1 MRIIFFIN
9 ILLYKQKTIS
19 NRMKKFTSLILMLML
34 VFSGSISAQT
44 FITSL
49 DQLNSNHAYYL
60 KCARGYAYSAANHGQ
75 LVASAK
81 DATPNGD
88 DYKFV
93 IYKDADN
100 YYLYNLGAGFFCKK
114 NGDNVGFS
122 VNKLENVTFEK
133 GADATYPWTIFINSE
148 GNKKRFNN
156 NGKNDLLVNYDK
168 EADAGNQW
176 QIIDA
181 GETEIT
187 ELPKIVTDI
196 ATLSS
201 SKKYVLTTIRGALY
215 GNGNGK
221 EMSVSGTNPFV
232 NDNYCFTPCKDNDGK
247 YYLYN
252 VGGNSFVRKSDNT
265 AKLELGLEQAE
276 ITFGV
281 ATGNASY
288 PHTISVDGK
297 FINHSQTWVCTDYQT
312 QDNGNCWM
320 IIEVGTADETAVGNR
335 FVEAKTALLNH
346 VKSIANTCLQ
356 SNADYTGNDALQ
368 SAINSNVYESTDSYA
383 QVLVKKDALK
393 NAIIAY
399 NVDAPAKTLSDLD
412 GLPGTDYNDKTDNNA
427 YRYKWNSET
436 LSFPTPVKKLRFKV
450 LETNKKGARNGHQ
463 FFSIGEFRVL
473 DASGKEVSLSAE
485 NFVTNA
491 QESTEG
497 LLKNI
502 CDKKT
507 STFFHST
514 WSADTYEDHF
524 IQIELP
530 EEMFQLK
537 LSFDSRNGN
546 NVPTLVVLSGVTTA
560 NEQAELKAQIDAAAE
575 TQKLYETY
583 KNGNLIGN
591 GLNQT
596 TSFTT
601 FAPVYAKAN
610 EINTKGETAT
620 SAEITSARLALLNA
634 CSTFAFSLNKP
645 ANGTFIRIH
654 SSAASQAAMPY
665 LSSETS
671 TANANRAAYLVG
683 KEGEN
688 EAKTIFFYNGNKLLA
703 YETGYYLENI
713 SNFAGYKG
721 ITNGTS
727 IQFSEA
733 ENRAAG
739 CYNVKFNGNRFLYT
753 KVSDSNYFTDAGG
766 SAPNDGYNFQMEYVE
781 SLPLS
786 VGAAG
791 YATLIAPVALEI
803 PTGVEVYTAAF
814 EDGKA
819 KLTSISDVI
828 PANVGVVVKA
838 AQGTYNFKITTTE
851 NVAPSALNGVPNT
864 ANVASES
871 AAFILANGKHGVG
884 FYKLSSA
891 NRTIHGFRAFYT
903 APAEAQAVS
912 AFLLEDNVT
921 GIEEIET
928 SADKTPIYDLS
939 GRRVAKAEKG
949 VYIQNGRKIFV
960 K

>member
-1 MRIIFFIN
+1 
-9 ILLYKQKTIS
+9 
-19 NRMKKFTSLILMLML
+19 MKKFTSLILML

-44 FITSL
+44 LITAL
-49 DQLNSNHAYYL
+49 DQLSNHHAYYL
-60 KCARGYAYSAANHGQ
+60 KCARGYAYSAPNHGQ

-114 NGDNVGFS
+114 NDKYVDFS
-122 VNKLENVTFEK
+122 VDKLENVTFEK
-133 GADATYPWTIFINSE
+133 GADATYPWTIFINSG
-148 GNKKRFNN
+148 GNKNRFNHN
-156 NGKNDLLVNYDK
+156 NQNDLLVNYEKVD
-168 EADAGNQW
+168 EGNQW

-181 GETEIT
+181 GETGIT
-187 ELPKIVTDI
+187 DLPKIVTDI

-201 SKKYVLTTIRGALY
+201 SKKYVLTTKRGPLY
-215 GNGNGK
+215 GTGNGNV
-221 EMSVSGTNPFV
+221 MSVSDPNPFV
-232 NDNYCFTPCKDNDGK
+232 NDNYCFTPYKDNDGK
-247 YYLYN
+247 CYLYN

-265 AKLELGLEQAE
+265 AKLELRLKKAE
-276 ITFGV
+276 ITFGA

-288 PHTISVDGK
+288 PYTISVDGN
-297 FINHSQTWVCTDYQT
+297 FINHSHTWVATNYQT
-312 QDNGNCWM
+312 QDDGNRWM
-320 IIEVGTADETAVGNR
+320 IVEVGAADETAVSKCYD
-335 FVEAKTALLNH
+335 EALLNDIRD
-346 VKSIANTCLQ
+346 IANTCLQ
-356 SNADYTGNDALQ
+356 NNADYEGNANLQ
-368 SAINSNVYESTDSYA
+368 SSIDLNVYESTDDHVQA
-383 QVLVKKDALK
+383 LAKMDALK

-399 NVDAPAKTLSDLD
+399 NVKAPVKYLSSFE
-412 GLPGTDYNDKTDNNA
+412 GLPGTGYNDETDNNA
-427 YRYKWNSET
+427 YRYQWNSET

-450 LETNKKGARNGHQ
+450 LETNTKDGKNGHQ

-473 DASGKEVSLSAE
+473 DASGKEVSLNAE

-491 QESTEG
+491 QENTEG
-497 LLKNI
+497 ELSNI

-530 EEMFQLK
+530 EEMSQLK
-537 LSFDSRNGN
+537 LSFDSRNGR

-560 NEQAELKAQIDAAAE
+560 SEQAELKALIDEA
-575 TQKLYETY
+575 LSSSIYVSY
-583 KNGNLIGN
+583 KNANLIGS

-596 TSFTT
+596 TSFTAFT
-601 FAPVYAKAN
+601 KAGEVYAK
-610 EINTKGETAT
+610 GEAAT
-620 SAEITSARLALLNA
+620 SAEIASARFALLNA
-634 CSTFAFSLNKP
+634 RNAAVVLNKP
-645 ANGTFIRIH
+645 ANGKFIRIY

-665 LSSETS
+665 LSSEAS
-671 TANANRAAYLVG
+671 TVDANRAAYLVG

-688 EAKTIFFYNGNKLLA
+688 EAKTIFFYNDNKLLA

-733 ENRAAG
+733 ANSAAG
-739 CYNVKFNGNRFLYT
+739 CYNVKFNGNRFLHT
-753 KVSDSNYFTDAGG
+753 NVSGSNYYTDAGG
-766 SAPNDGYNFQMEYVE
+766 SAPNDGFNFQMEYVE

-803 PTGVEVYTAAF
+803 PAGVEVYTAAF

-851 NVAPSALNGVPNT
+851 NVATSALNGVPNT

-912 AFLLEDNVT
+912 AFLLENNVT

-928 SADKTPIYDLS
+928 SADKAPIYDLS

>member
-1 MRIIFFIN
+1 
-9 ILLYKQKTIS
+9 
-19 NRMKKFTSLILMLML
+19 MKKFTSLILMLML

-44 FITSL
+44 LITSL
-49 DQLNSNHAYYL
+49 DQLSNHHAYYL

-81 DATPNGD
+81 DAKPNGN

-122 VNKLENVTFEK
+122 VNKLENVTFEQ
-133 GADATYPWTIFINSE
+133 GADATYPWTIFINSG
-148 GNKKRFNN
+148 GNKKRFNHN
-156 NGKNDLLVNYDK
+156 NQGGLAVNY
-168 EADAGNQW
+168 ETVDAGNQW

-181 GETEIT
+181 GETNYEFRKT
-187 ELPKIVTDI
+187 QIVEDI

-201 SKKYVLTTIRGALY
+201 SKKYILTTIRGALY
-215 GNGNGK
+215 GNENG
-221 EMSVSGTNPFV
+221 MGVVRGDFVSDDCF
-232 NDNYCFTPCKDNDGK
+232 FTPYWDFDGK
-247 YYLYN
+247 CYLYN
-252 VGGNSFVRKSDNT
+252 ASGNSFVRKSDNT

-276 ITFGV
+276 ITFG
-281 ATGNASY
+281 ATGSANY

-297 FINHSQTWVCTDYQT
+297 FINHSSGRVNTNYQV
-312 QDNGNCWM
+312 QDDGNRWM
-320 IIEVGTADETAVGNR
+320 IVEAGTADETAVGNR

-356 SNADYTGNDALQ
+356 SNVDYTGNATLQ
-368 SAINSNVYESTDSYA
+368 SAVTSNAYESTDSYA

-393 NAIIAY
+393 NAVIAY
-399 NVDAPAKTLSDLD
+399 NVDAPAKTLSGLD
-412 GLPGTDYNDKTDNNA
+412 GLPGTAYNDETDKNA
-427 YRYKWNSET
+427 KRYKWNSET

-450 LETNKKGARNGHQ
+450 LETNTKGASNGHQ
-463 FFSIGEFRVL
+463 FFTFGEFRVL
-473 DASGKEVSLSAE
+473 DASGHEVSLSAE

-491 QESTEG
+491 QESKEG
-497 LLKNI
+497 LLENI

-514 WSADTYEDHF
+514 WSANTYEDHF

-530 EEMFQLK
+530 EEMSQLK

-583 KNGNLIGN
+583 KNGNLIGS

-601 FAPVYAKAN
+601 FAPAYAKAN

-645 ANGTFIRIH
+645 TNGTFIRIY

-671 TANANRAAYLVG
+671 TVKANRAAYLVG
-683 KEGEN
+683 KDGEN

-733 ENRAAG
+733 ANSAAG

-753 KVSDSNYFTDAGG
+753 QVSGSNYYTDAGG
-766 SAPNDGYNFQMEYVE
+766 SASNDGYNFQMEYVE

-803 PTGVEVYTAAF
+803 PAGVEVYTAAF

-828 PANVGVVVKA
+828 PAYVGVVVKA
-838 AQGTYNFKITTTE
+838 AQGTYNFNITTTE
-851 NVAPSALNGVPNT
+851 NVATSALSGMPNT

-928 SADKTPIYDLS
+928 SADKAPIYDLS

-949 VYIQNGRKIFV
+949 VYIQNGRKFFV

>member
-1 MRIIFFIN
+1 
-9 ILLYKQKTIS
+9 
-19 NRMKKFTSLILMLML
+19 MKKFTSLILMLML

-44 FITSL
+44 LITSL
-49 DQLNSNHAYYL
+49 DQLSNNHAYYL

-81 DATPNGD
+81 DAKPNGD

-122 VNKLENVTFEK
+122 VDKLENVTFEK
-133 GADATYPWTIFINSE
+133 GANATFPWTIFINSG
-148 GNKKRFNN
+148 GNKKRFNHN
-156 NGKNDLLVNYDK
+156 NQGGLAVNYETVD
-168 EADAGNQW
+168 DGNQW
-176 QIIDA
+176 QIIDV
-181 GETEIT
+181 GETNYEFRKT
-187 ELPKIVTDI
+187 QIVEDI

-201 SKKYVLTTIRGALY
+201 SKKYILTTSRGALY
-215 GNGNGK
+215 GNEKG
-221 EMSVSGTNPFV
+221 MSVVNGDFV
-232 NDNYCFTPCKDNDGK
+232 SDDCFFTPYWDFDGK
-247 YYLYN
+247 CYLYN
-252 VGGNSFVRKSDNT
+252 ASGNSFLRKSGNT

-276 ITFGV
+276 ITFDV
-281 ATGNASY
+281 STGNASY

-312 QDNGNCWM
+312 QDDGNRWM
-320 IIEVGTADETAVGNR
+320 IIEVGAADETAVGNR

-356 SNADYTGNDALQ
+356 SNVDYAGNATLQ
-368 SAINSNVYESTDSYA
+368 SAVTSNAYESTDNYA

-393 NAIIAY
+393 NAVIAY

-412 GLPGTDYNDKTDNNA
+412 GLPGTGYNDKTGNNA

-450 LETNKKGARNGHQ
+450 LETNTKKARNGHQ

-473 DASGKEVSLSAE
+473 DASGKEVSLNAE

-497 LLKNI
+497 SLENI

-530 EEMFQLK
+530 EEMSQLK

-546 NVPTLVVLSGVTTA
+546 NVPTLVVLSNVTTA
-560 NEQAELKAQIDAAAE
+560 SEQAELKAQIDAAAE

-583 KNGNLIGN
+583 KNGNLIGS

-601 FAPVYAKAN
+601 FAPAYAKAN

-634 CSTFAFSLNKP
+634 CNTFAFTLNKP
-645 ANGTFIRIH
+645 TNGTFIRIH

-671 TANANRAAYLVG
+671 TVKANRAAYLVG
-683 KEGEN
+683 KDGEN

-733 ENRAAG
+733 ANSAAG

-753 KVSDSNYFTDAGG
+753 QVSGSNYYTDAGG
-766 SAPNDGYNFQMEYVE
+766 SAPNDGFNFQMEYVE

-803 PTGVEVYTAAF
+803 PAGVEVYTAAF
-814 EDGKA
+814 EGGKA

-828 PANVGVVVKA
+828 PANIGVVVKA
-838 AQGTYNFKITTTE
+838 AKGTYNFNITTTE
-851 NVAPSALNGVPNT
+851 NVATSALSGVPNT

>member
-1 MRIIFFIN
+1 
-9 ILLYKQKTIS
+9 
-19 NRMKKFTSLILMLML
+19 MKKFTSLILMLML

-44 FITSL
+44 LITSL
-49 DQLNSNHAYYL
+49 DQLSNHHAYYL

-81 DATPNGD
+81 DAKPNGD

-122 VNKLENVTFEK
+122 VNKLENVTFEQ
-133 GADATYPWTIFINSE
+133 GADATYPWTIFINSG
-148 GNKKRFNN
+148 GNKKRFNHN
-156 NGKNDLLVNYDK
+156 NQGGLVVNY
-168 EADAGNQW
+168 ETVDAGNQW

-181 GETEIT
+181 GETGIT

-201 SKKYVLTTIRGALY
+201 SKKYVLTTSRGFLY

-221 EMSVSGTNPFV
+221 GMSVSGTNPFV

-297 FINHSQTWVCTDYQT
+297 FINHSSGRVNTNYQT
-312 QDNGNCWM
+312 QDAGNRWM
-320 IIEVGTADETAVGNR
+320 IVEVGAADETAVGNR

-356 SNADYTGNDALQ
+356 SNAGYEGNAALQ
-368 SAINSNVYESTDSYA
+368 SAVTSIVYESTDCYA
-383 QVLVKKDALK
+383 QVLAKIENLKKAVV
-393 NAIIAY
+393 AY
-399 NVDAPAKTLSDLD
+399 NVKAPVKYLSDLD
-412 GLPGTDYNDKTDNNA
+412 GLPGTGYNDETDVDQNGNKA

-450 LETNKKGARNGHQ
+450 LETNTKGASNGHQ

-473 DASGKEVSLSAE
+473 DASGNEVSLSAE

-497 LLKNI
+497 ALSNI

-514 WSADTYEDHF
+514 WSAKTYEDHF

-530 EEMFQLK
+530 EEMSELK
-537 LSFDSRNGN
+537 LSFDSRIGN
-546 NVPTLVVLSGVTTA
+546 NVPTLVVLTSVTTA

-601 FAPVYAKAN
+601 FAPAYAKAN

-671 TANANRAAYLVG
+671 TAEPNRAAYLVG
-683 KEGEN
+683 KDGEN
-688 EAKTIFFYNGNKLLA
+688 EAKTIFFYNDNKLLA

-721 ITNGTS
+721 ITTGTS

-753 KVSDSNYFTDAGG
+753 QVSGSNYFTDAGG

-803 PTGVEVYTAAF
+803 PAGVEVYTAAF

-838 AQGTYNFKITTTE
+838 AQGTYNFNITTTE
-851 NVAPSALNGVPNT
+851 NVATSALSGVPNT
-864 ANVASES
+864 ENVASES

-928 SADKTPIYDLS
+928 SADKAPIYDLS

>member
-1 MRIIFFIN
+1 
-9 ILLYKQKTIS
+9 
-19 NRMKKFTSLILMLML
+19 MKKFTSLILMLML

-44 FITSL
+44 LITSL
-49 DQLNSNHAYYL
+49 DQLSNHHAYYL
-60 KCARGYAYSAANHGQ
+60 RCARGYAYSAANHGQ
-75 LVASAK
+75 LVASDK
-81 DATPNGD
+81 NETPNGD

-114 NGDNVGFS
+114 NDKYVGFS
-122 VNKLENVTFEK
+122 IDKLENVTFEK
-133 GADATYPWTIFINSE
+133 GADATYPWTIFINSG
-148 GNKKRFNN
+148 GNKNRFNH
-156 NGKNDLLVNYDK
+156 NGQRGLLVNYEIVD
-168 EADAGNQW
+168 EGNQW

-181 GETEIT
+181 GETGIT

-201 SKKYVLTTIRGALY
+201 SKKYVLTTIRGFLY
-215 GNGNGK
+215 GKGNGK

-232 NDNYCFTPCKDNDGK
+232 NDNYCFTPYKDNDGK
-247 YYLYN
+247 CYLYN

-265 AKLELGLEQAE
+265 AKLELRLKKAE
-276 ITFGV
+276 ITFGA

-288 PHTISVDGK
+288 PYTISVDGN
-297 FINHSQTWVCTDYQT
+297 FINHSHTWVATNYQT
-312 QDNGNCWM
+312 QDDGNRWM
-320 IIEVGTADETAVGNR
+320 IVEVGAADETAVSKCYD
-335 FVEAKTALLNH
+335 EALLNDIRD
-346 VKSIANTCLQ
+346 IANTCLQ
-356 SNADYTGNDALQ
+356 NNADYEGNTNLQ
-368 SAINSNVYESTDSYA
+368 SAIDLNVYESTDDHA
-383 QVLVKKDALK
+383 QRLAKMDALK
-393 NAIIAY
+393 EAIIAY
-399 NVDAPAKTLSDLD
+399 NVKAPVKYLSGFE
-412 GLPGTDYNDKTDNNA
+412 GLPGTGYNDETDKNA
-427 YRYKWNSET
+427 KRYKWNSET

-450 LETNKKGARNGHQ
+450 LETNTKKACNGHQ

-473 DASGKEVSLSAE
+473 DASGHEVSLSAE

-497 LLKNI
+497 SLENI

-530 EEMFQLK
+530 EEMSQLK
-537 LSFDSRNGN
+537 LSFDSRDGN

-560 NEQAELKAQIDAAAE
+560 SEQAELKALIDEA
-575 TQKLYETY
+575 LSSPIYVSY
-583 KNGNLIGN
+583 KNANLIGS

-596 TSFTT
+596 TSFTA
-601 FAPVYAKAN
+601 FAKAGEVYAK
-610 EINTKGETAT
+610 GEAAT
-620 SAEITSARLALLNA
+620 SAEIASARFALLNA
-634 CSTFAFSLNKP
+634 RNAAVVLNKP
-645 ANGTFIRIH
+645 ANGKFIRIY

-671 TANANRAAYLVG
+671 TVDANRAAYLVG
-683 KEGEN
+683 KDGEN

-713 SNFAGYKG
+713 SDFAGYKD
-721 ITNGTS
+721 ITTGTS

-733 ENRAAG
+733 ANSAAG
-739 CYNVKFNGNRFLYT
+739 CYNVKFNGKRFLYT
-753 KVSDSNYFTDAGG
+753 QVSGSNYYTDAGG
-766 SAPNDGYNFQMEYVE
+766 SAPNDGFNFQMEYVE

-803 PTGVEVYTAAF
+803 PAGVEVYTATF
-814 EDGKA
+814 EGGKA

-838 AQGTYNFKITTTE
+838 AQGTYNFNITTTE
-851 NVAPSALNGVPNT
+851 NVATSALNGVPNT

-891 NRTIHGFRAFYT
+891 NRTIHGFRAYYT

-912 AFLLEDNVT
+912 AFLLENNVT

-928 SADKTPIYDLS
+928 SADKAPIYDLS

>member
-1 MRIIFFIN
+1 
-9 ILLYKQKTIS
+9 
-19 NRMKKFTSLILMLML
+19 MKKFTSLILMLML

-44 FITSL
+44 LITSL
-49 DQLNSNHAYYL
+49 DQLSNHHAYYL

-81 DATPNGD
+81 DAKPNGD

-122 VNKLENVTFEK
+122 IDKLENVTFEQ
-133 GADATYPWTIFINSE
+133 GADATYPWTIFINSG
-148 GNKKRFNN
+148 GNKKRFNHN
-156 NGKNDLLVNYDK
+156 NQGGLAVNY
-168 EADAGNQW
+168 ETVDAGNQW

-181 GETEIT
+181 GETNYEFRKT
-187 ELPKIVTDI
+187 QIVEDI

-201 SKKYVLTTIRGALY
+201 LRKYILTTIRGALY
-215 GNGNGK
+215 GNENG
-221 EMSVSGTNPFV
+221 MGVVRGDFVSDDCF
-232 NDNYCFTPCKDNDGK
+232 FTPYWDFDGK
-247 YYLYN
+247 CYLYN
-252 VGGNSFVRKSDNT
+252 ASGNSFVRKSDNT

-276 ITFGV
+276 ITFG
-281 ATGNASY
+281 ATGNANY

-312 QDNGNCWM
+312 QDDGNRWM
-320 IIEVGTADETAVGNR
+320 IIEVGAADETAVGNR
-335 FVEAKTALLNH
+335 FVEAKTALLSH

-356 SNADYTGNDALQ
+356 SNVDYTGNATLQ
-368 SAINSNVYESTDSYA
+368 SAVTSNAYESTDSYA

-393 NAIIAY
+393 NAVIAY

-412 GLPGTDYNDKTDNNA
+412 GLPGAGYNDETDNKA
-427 YRYKWNSET
+427 YRYIWNSET

-450 LETNKKGARNGHQ
+450 LETNTKKAQNGHQ

-473 DASGKEVSLSAE
+473 DASGKEVSLNAE

-497 LLKNI
+497 SLENI

-530 EEMFQLK
+530 EEMSQLK

-560 NEQAELKAQIDAAAE
+560 NEQAELKALIDEA
-575 TQKLYETY
+575 LSSPIYVSY
-583 KNGNLIGN
+583 KNANLIGS

-596 TSFTT
+596 TSFTAFT
-601 FAPVYAKAN
+601 KAGEVYAK
-610 EINTKGETAT
+610 GEAAT
-620 SAEITSARLALLNA
+620 SAEIVSARFALLNA
-634 CSTFAFSLNKP
+634 RNAAVVLNKP
-645 ANGTFIRIH
+645 ANGTFIRIY

-665 LSSETS
+665 LSSEAS
-671 TANANRAAYLVG
+671 TVDANRAAYLVG

-733 ENRAAG
+733 ANSAAG
-739 CYNVKFNGNRFLYT
+739 CYNVKFNDNRFLYT
-753 KVSDSNYFTDAGG
+753 KASGSNYYTDAGR
-766 SAPNDGYNFQMEYVE
+766 SAPNDGFNFQMEYVK

-803 PTGVEVYTAAF
+803 PAGVEVYTAAF

-838 AQGTYNFKITTTE
+838 AQGTYNFNITTTE
-851 NVAPSALNGVPNT
+851 NVVTSALSGMPNT

-871 AAFILANGKHGVG
+871 AAFILANGKHGIG

-928 SADKTPIYDLS
+928 SADKAPIYDLS

>member
-1 MRIIFFIN
+1 
-9 ILLYKQKTIS
+9 
-19 NRMKKFTSLILMLML
+19 MKKFTSLILMLML

-44 FITSL
+44 LITSL
-49 DQLNSNHAYYL
+49 DQLRNNHAYYL

-81 DATPNGD
+81 DAKPNGD

-122 VNKLENVTFEK
+122 IDKLENVTFEQ
-133 GADATYPWTIFINSE
+133 GADATYPWTIFINSG

-156 NGKNDLLVNYDK
+156 NGQNDLLVNYEKVD
-168 EADAGNQW
+168 EGNQW

-181 GETEIT
+181 GETGIT

-201 SKKYVLTTIRGALY
+201 SKKYVLTTKRGPLY
-215 GNGNGK
+215 GTGNGNV
-221 EMSVSGTNPFV
+221 MSVSDPNPFV
-232 NDNYCFTPCKDNDGK
+232 NDNYCFTPYKDNDGK
-247 YYLYN
+247 CYLYN

-265 AKLELGLEQAE
+265 AKLELRLKKAE
-276 ITFGV
+276 ITFGA

-288 PHTISVDGK
+288 PYTISVDGN
-297 FINHSQTWVCTDYQT
+297 FINHSHTWVATNYQN
-312 QDNGNCWM
+312 QDDGNCWM
-320 IIEVGTADETAVGNR
+320 IVEVGAADETAVSKCYD
-335 FVEAKTALLNH
+335 EALLNDIRD
-346 VKSIANTCLQ
+346 IANICLQ
-356 SNADYTGNDALQ
+356 NNADYEGNAALQ
-368 SAINSNVYESTDSYA
+368 SAINLNAYESTDDHA
-383 QVLVKKDALK
+383 QVLAKKDALK
-393 NAIIAY
+393 NAIIDY
-399 NVDAPAKTLSDLD
+399 NVVAPVKYLSGFE
-412 GLPGTDYNDKTDNNA
+412 GLPGTGYNDETDNDA
-427 YRYKWNSET
+427 KRYKWNSET

-450 LETNKKGARNGHQ
+450 LETNTKNARNGHQ
-463 FFSIGEFRVL
+463 FFTIGEFRVL
-473 DASGKEVSLSAE
+473 DASGNEVSLSAE

-497 LLKNI
+497 PIKDI

-530 EEMFQLK
+530 EEMSELK
-537 LSFDSRNGN
+537 LSFDSRNERN
-546 NVPTLVVLSGVTTA
+546 IPTLVVLSGVTTA
-560 NEQAELKAQIDAAAE
+560 NEQAELKALIDEA
-575 TQKLYETY
+575 LSSPIYVSY
-583 KNGNLIGN
+583 KNANLIGN

-596 TSFTT
+596 TSFTA
-601 FAPVYAKAN
+601 FAKAGEVYAK
-610 EINTKGETAT
+610 GEAAT
-620 SAEITSARLALLNA
+620 SAEIASARFALLNA
-634 CSTFAFSLNKP
+634 RNATVVLNKP

-654 SSAASQAAMPY
+654 SSAKSQAAMPY

-671 TANANRAAYLVG
+671 TAKANRAAYLVG
-683 KEGEN
+683 KDGEN

-721 ITNGTS
+721 ITTGTS

-733 ENRAAG
+733 ANSAAG

-753 KVSDSNYFTDAGG
+753 QVSGSNYYTDAGG
-766 SAPNDGYNFQMEYVE
+766 SAPNDGFNFQMEYVE

-803 PTGVEVYTAAF
+803 PAGVEVYTAAF

-828 PANVGVVVKA
+828 PANIGVVVKA
-838 AQGTYNFKITTTE
+838 AQGTYNFKITTRE
-851 NVAPSALNGVPNT
+851 NVATSALSGVPNT

-928 SADKTPIYDLS
+928 SADKAPIYDLS

>member
-1 MRIIFFIN
+1 
-9 ILLYKQKTIS
+9 
-19 NRMKKFTSLILMLML
+19 MKKFTSLILMLML

-44 FITSL
+44 LITSL
-49 DQLNSNHAYYL
+49 DQLSNHHAYYL

-81 DATPNGD
+81 DAKPNGD

-122 VNKLENVTFEK
+122 VDKLENVTFEQ
-133 GADATYPWTIFINSE
+133 GADATYPWTIFINSG
-148 GNKKRFNN
+148 GNKKRFNHN
-156 NGKNDLLVNYDK
+156 NQGGLAVNY
-168 EADAGNQW
+168 ETVDAGNQW

-181 GETEIT
+181 GETGIT

-201 SKKYVLTTIRGALY
+201 SKKYILTTIRGALY
-215 GNGNGK
+215 GNGNGN
-221 EMSVSGTNPFV
+221 EMKVSGTNPFV
-232 NDNYCFTPCKDNDGK
+232 NDNYCFTPYKDNDGK

-252 VGGNSFVRKSDNT
+252 VGGNSFLRKSDNT

-276 ITFGV
+276 ITFGA
-281 ATGNASY
+281 ATGKVDDIANY

-297 FINHSQTWVCTDYQT
+297 FINHSSGWVNTNYQT
-312 QDNGNCWM
+312 QDAGNRWM
-320 IIEVGTADETAVGNR
+320 IVEVGNADETAVGNR
-335 FVEAKTALLNH
+335 FVEAKTALLNRA
-346 VKSIANTCLQ
+346 KSIANTCMQ
-356 SNADYTGNDALQ
+356 NNADYEGNAALQ
-368 SAINSNVYESTDSYA
+368 SAVTSIVYESTDCYA
-383 QVLVKKDALK
+383 QVLAKIENLKKAVV
-393 NAIIAY
+393 AY
-399 NVDAPAKTLSDLD
+399 NVKAPVKYLSDLD
-412 GLPGTDYNDKTDNNA
+412 GLPGTGYNDETDVDKNGNKA

-450 LETNKKGARNGHQ
+450 LETNTKGASNGHQ

-473 DASGKEVSLSAE
+473 DASGNEVSLSAE

-497 LLKNI
+497 ALSNI

-514 WSADTYEDHF
+514 WSANTYEDHF

-530 EEMFQLK
+530 EEMSELK

-560 NEQAELKAQIDAAAE
+560 SEQAELKALIDEA
-575 TQKLYETY
+575 LSSPIYVSY
-583 KNGNLIGN
+583 KNANLIGS

-596 TSFTT
+596 TSFTA
-601 FAPVYAKAN
+601 FSKAGEVYAK
-610 EINTKGETAT
+610 GEAAT
-620 SAEITSARLALLNA
+620 SAEIASARFALLNA
-634 CSTFAFSLNKP
+634 RNAAVVLNKP

-671 TANANRAAYLVG
+671 TAKPNRAAYLVG
-683 KEGEN
+683 KDGEN

-721 ITNGTS
+721 ITTGTS

-733 ENRAAG
+733 ANRAAG

-753 KVSDSNYFTDAGG
+753 QVSGSNYFTDAAN
-766 SAPNDGYNFQMEYVE
+766 SASSDGYNFQMEYVE

-803 PTGVEVYTAAF
+803 PAGVEVYTVAF

-838 AQGTYNFKITTTE
+838 AQGTYNFNITTTE
-851 NVAPSALNGVPNT
+851 NVATSALSGVPNT
-864 ANVASES
+864 ENVASES

-912 AFLLEDNVT
+912 AFLLEDKVT

-928 SADKTPIYDLS
+928 SADKAPIYDLS

>member
-1 MRIIFFIN
+1 
-9 ILLYKQKTIS
+9 
-19 NRMKKFTSLILMLML
+19 MKKFTSLILMLML

-44 FITSL
+44 LITAL
-49 DQLNSNHAYYL
+49 DQLSNHHAYYL
-60 KCARGYAYSAANHGQ
+60 KCARGYAYSAPNHGQ

-114 NGDNVGFS
+114 NDKYVDFS
-122 VNKLENVTFEK
+122 VDKLENVTFEK
-133 GADATYPWTIFINSE
+133 GADATYPWTIFINSG
-148 GNKKRFNN
+148 GNKNRFNHN
-156 NGKNDLLVNYDK
+156 NQNDLLVNYEKVD
-168 EADAGNQW
+168 EGNQW

-181 GETEIT
+181 GETGIT
-187 ELPKIVTDI
+187 DLPKIVTDI

-201 SKKYVLTTIRGALY
+201 SKKYVLTTKRGPLY
-215 GNGNGK
+215 GTGNGNV
-221 EMSVSGTNPFV
+221 MSVSDPNPFV
-232 NDNYCFTPCKDNDGK
+232 NDNYCFTPYKDNDGK
-247 YYLYN
+247 CYLYN

-265 AKLELGLEQAE
+265 AKLELRLKKAE
-276 ITFGV
+276 ITFGA

-288 PHTISVDGK
+288 PYTISVDGN
-297 FINHSQTWVCTDYQT
+297 FINHSHTWVATNYQT
-312 QDNGNCWM
+312 QDDGNRWM
-320 IIEVGTADETAVGNR
+320 IVEVGAADETAVSKCYD
-335 FVEAKTALLNH
+335 EALLNDIRD
-346 VKSIANTCLQ
+346 IANTCLQ
-356 SNADYTGNDALQ
+356 NNADYEGNANLQ
-368 SAINSNVYESTDSYA
+368 SSIDLNVYESTDDHVQA
-383 QVLVKKDALK
+383 LAKMDALK

-399 NVDAPAKTLSDLD
+399 NVKAPVKYLSSFE
-412 GLPGTDYNDKTDNNA
+412 GLPGTGYNDETDNNA
-427 YRYKWNSET
+427 YRYQWNSET

-450 LETNKKGARNGHQ
+450 LETNTKDGKNGHQ

-473 DASGKEVSLSAE
+473 DASGKEVSLNAE

-491 QESTEG
+491 QENTEG
-497 LLKNI
+497 ELSNI

-530 EEMFQLK
+530 EEMSQLK
-537 LSFDSRNGN
+537 LSFDSRNGR

-560 NEQAELKAQIDAAAE
+560 SEQAELKALIDEA
-575 TQKLYETY
+575 LSSSIYVSY
-583 KNGNLIGN
+583 KNANLIGS

-596 TSFTT
+596 TSFTAFT
-601 FAPVYAKAN
+601 KAGEVYAK
-610 EINTKGETAT
+610 GEAAT
-620 SAEITSARLALLNA
+620 SAEIASARFALLNA
-634 CSTFAFSLNKP
+634 RNAAVVLNKP
-645 ANGTFIRIH
+645 ANGKFIRIY

-665 LSSETS
+665 LSSEAS
-671 TANANRAAYLVG
+671 TVDANRAAYLVG
-683 KEGEN
+683 KDGEN
-688 EAKTIFFYNGNKLLA
+688 EAKTIFFYIGNKLLA
-703 YETGYYLENI
+703 YETGYYLENND
-713 SNFAGYKG
+713 NFAGYKG
-721 ITNGTS
+721 ITAGTN
-727 IQFSEA
+727 IEFSEA

-739 CYNVKFNGNRFLYT
+739 CYNVKFNGNRFLNT
-753 KVSDSNYFTDAGG
+753 KASGSNYYTDAEN
-766 SAPNDGYNFQMEYVE
+766 SAPNDDFNFQMEYVE

-803 PTGVEVYTAAF
+803 PAGVEVYTAAF
-814 EDGKA
+814 EDGRA

-838 AQGTYNFKITTTE
+838 AQGTYNFNITTTE
-851 NVAPSALNGVPNT
+851 NVATSALSGVPNT
-864 ANVASES
+864 ENVASES

-912 AFLLEDNVT
+912 AFLLENNVT

-928 SADKTPIYDLS
+928 SADKAPIYDLS

>member
-1 MRIIFFIN
+1 
-9 ILLYKQKTIS
+9 
-19 NRMKKFTSLILMLML
+19 MKKFTSLILMLML

-44 FITSL
+44 LITSL
-49 DQLNSNHAYYL
+49 DQLSNHHAYYL

-81 DATPNGD
+81 DAKPNGD

-122 VNKLENVTFEK
+122 VNKLENVTFEQ
-133 GADATYPWTIFINSE
+133 GADATYPWTIFINSG
-148 GNKKRFNN
+148 GNKKRFNHN
-156 NGKNDLLVNYDK
+156 NQGGLVVNY
-168 EADAGNQW
+168 ETVDAGNQW

-181 GETEIT
+181 GETNYEFRKT
-187 ELPKIVTDI
+187 QIVEDI

-201 SKKYVLTTIRGALY
+201 SKKYILTTIRGALY
-215 GNGNGK
+215 GNENG
-221 EMSVSGTNPFV
+221 MGVVSGDFV
-232 NDNYCFTPCKDNDGK
+232 SDDCFFTPYWDFDGK
-247 YYLYN
+247 CYLYN
-252 VGGNSFVRKSDNT
+252 ASGNSFVRKSGNT

-312 QDNGNCWM
+312 QDDGNRWM
-320 IIEVGTADETAVGNR
+320 IIEVGAADETAVGNR
-335 FVEAKTALLNH
+335 FVEAKTALLSH

-356 SNADYTGNDALQ
+356 SNVDYAGNATLQ
-368 SAINSNVYESTDSYA
+368 SAVTSNAYESTDSYA

-393 NAIIAY
+393 NAVIAY

-412 GLPGTDYNDKTDNNA
+412 GLPGAGYNDETDNKA

-450 LETNKKGARNGHQ
+450 LETNTKKAQNGHQ

-473 DASGKEVSLSAE
+473 DASGNEVSLSAE

-497 LLKNI
+497 PLKNI

-514 WSADTYEDHF
+514 WSANTYEDHF

-530 EEMFQLK
+530 EEMSQLK
-537 LSFDSRNGN
+537 LSFDSRDGN

-560 NEQAELKAQIDAAAE
+560 NEQAELKALIDEA
-575 TQKLYETY
+575 LSSPIYVSY
-583 KNGNLIGN
+583 KNANLIGN

-596 TSFTT
+596 TSFTA
-601 FAPVYAKAN
+601 FAKAGEVYAK
-610 EINTKGETAT
+610 GEAAT
-620 SAEITSARLALLNA
+620 SAEIASARFALLNA
-634 CSTFAFSLNKP
+634 RNAAVVLNKP

-671 TANANRAAYLVG
+671 TVNANRAAYLVG
-683 KEGEN
+683 KDGEN

-713 SNFAGYKG
+713 SDFAGYKD
-721 ITNGTS
+721 ITTGTS

-733 ENRAAG
+733 ANSAAG
-739 CYNVKFNGNRFLYT
+739 CYNVKFNGKRFLYT
-753 KVSDSNYFTDAGG
+753 QVFGSNYYTDAGG

-803 PTGVEVYTAAF
+803 PAGVEVYTATF
-814 EDGKA
+814 EGGKA

-838 AQGTYNFKITTTE
+838 AQGTYNFNITTTE
-851 NVAPSALNGVPNT
+851 NVATSALNGVPNT

-891 NRTIHGFRAFYT
+891 NRTIHGFRAYYT

-912 AFLLEDNVT
+912 AFLLENNVT

-928 SADKTPIYDLS
+928 SADKAPIYDLS

>member
-60 KCARGYAYSAANHGQ
+60 RCARGYAYSAANHGQ

-114 NGDNVGFS
+114 NDKYVGFS
-122 VNKLENVTFEK
+122 VDKLENVTFEK
-133 GADATYPWTIFINSE
+133 GADATYPWTIFINSG
-148 GNKKRFNN
+148 GNKNRFNHN
-156 NGKNDLLVNYDK
+156 DQNGLLVNYEKVD
-168 EADAGNQW
+168 EGNQW

-181 GETEIT
+181 GETGIT

-201 SKKYVLTTIRGALY
+201 SKKYVLTTKRGPLY
-215 GNGNGK
+215 GNGNGNR
-221 EMSVSGTNPFV
+221 MSVSGTNPFV
-232 NDNYCFTPCKDNDGK
+232 NDNYCFTPYKDNDGK
-247 YYLYN
+247 CYLYN

-265 AKLELGLEQAE
+265 AKLELRLKKAE
-276 ITFGV
+276 ITFGA
-281 ATGNASY
+281 ATGNPSY
-288 PHTISVDGK
+288 PHTISVDGN
-297 FINHSQTWVCTDYQT
+297 FINHSHTWVATNYQN
-312 QDNGNCWM
+312 QDDGNRWM
-320 IIEVGTADETAVGNR
+320 IVEVGAADETAVSKCYD
-335 FVEAKTALLNH
+335 EALLNDIRD
-346 VKSIANTCLQ
+346 IANTCLQ
-356 SNADYTGNDALQ
+356 NNADYEGNANLQ
-368 SAINSNVYESTDSYA
+368 SAINLNVYESTDDHA
-383 QVLVKKDALK
+383 QVLAKMDALK

-399 NVDAPAKTLSDLD
+399 NVKAPVKYLSGFE
-412 GLPGTDYNDKTDNNA
+412 GLPGTGYNDETDKNA
-427 YRYKWNSET
+427 KRYKWDSET

-450 LETNKKGARNGHQ
+450 LETNTKDGNNGHQ

-473 DASGKEVSLSAE
+473 DASGKEVSLNAE

-497 LLKNI
+497 PLKNI

-514 WSADTYEDHF
+514 WSANTYEDHF

-530 EEMFQLK
+530 EEMSQLK

-560 NEQAELKAQIDAAAE
+560 SEQAELKALIDEA
-575 TQKLYETY
+575 LSSPIYVSY
-583 KNGNLIGN
+583 KNANLIGS

-596 TSFTT
+596 TSFTA
-601 FAPVYAKAN
+601 FSKAGEVYAK
-610 EINTKGETAT
+610 GEAAT
-620 SAEITSARLALLNA
+620 SAEIASARFALLNA
-634 CSTFAFSLNKP
+634 RNAAVVLNKP

-671 TANANRAAYLVG
+671 TAKPNRAAYLVG
-683 KEGEN
+683 KDGEN
-688 EAKTIFFYNGNKLLA
+688 EAKTIFFYNDNKLLA

-721 ITNGTS
+721 ITTGTS

-753 KVSDSNYFTDAGG
+753 QVSGSNYFTDAGG

-803 PTGVEVYTAAF
+803 PAGVEVYTAAF

-838 AQGTYNFKITTTE
+838 AQGTYNFNITTTE
-851 NVAPSALNGVPNT
+851 NVATSALSGVPNT
-864 ANVASES
+864 ENVASES

-928 SADKTPIYDLS
+928 SADKAPIYDLS

>member
-1 MRIIFFIN
+1 
-9 ILLYKQKTIS
+9 
-19 NRMKKFTSLILMLML
+19 MKKFTSLILMLML

-44 FITSL
+44 LITSL
-49 DQLNSNHAYYL
+49 DQLSNHHAYYL

-81 DATPNGD
+81 DAKPNGD

-122 VNKLENVTFEK
+122 VNKLENVTFEQ
-133 GADATYPWTIFINSE
+133 GADATYPWTIFINSG
-148 GNKKRFNN
+148 GNKKRFNHN
-156 NGKNDLLVNYDK
+156 NQGGLAVNY
-168 EADAGNQW
+168 ETVDAGNQW

-181 GETEIT
+181 GETNYEFRKT
-187 ELPKIVTDI
+187 QIVEDI

-201 SKKYVLTTIRGALY
+201 SKKYILTTIRGALY
-215 GNGNGK
+215 GNENG
-221 EMSVSGTNPFV
+221 MGVVRGDFVSDDCF
-232 NDNYCFTPCKDNDGK
+232 FTPYWDFDGK
-247 YYLYN
+247 CYLYN
-252 VGGNSFVRKSDNT
+252 ASGNSFVRKSDIT

-276 ITFGV
+276 ITFG
-281 ATGNASY
+281 ATGNANY

-312 QDNGNCWM
+312 QDDGNRWM
-320 IIEVGTADETAVGNR
+320 IVEVGTADETAVGNR

-356 SNADYTGNDALQ
+356 SNAGYTGNDALQ

-412 GLPGTDYNDKTDNNA
+412 GLPGTGYNDKTDNNA

-450 LETNKKGARNGHQ
+450 LETNTKGASNGHQ
-463 FFSIGEFRVL
+463 FFTFGEFRVL
-473 DASGKEVSLSAE
+473 DASGHEVSLSAE

-491 QESTEG
+491 QESKEG
-497 LLKNI
+497 TLENI

-514 WSADTYEDHF
+514 WSANTYEDHF

-530 EEMFQLK
+530 EEMSELK

-560 NEQAELKAQIDAAAE
+560 SEQAELKALIDEA
-575 TQKLYETY
+575 LSSPIYVSY
-583 KNGNLIGN
+583 KNANLIGS

-596 TSFTT
+596 TSFTA
-601 FAPVYAKAN
+601 FSKAGEVYAK
-610 EINTKGETAT
+610 GEAAT
-620 SAEITSARLALLNA
+620 SAEIASARFALLNA
-634 CSTFAFSLNKP
+634 RNAAVVLNKP

-671 TANANRAAYLVG
+671 TAKPNRAAYLVG
-683 KEGEN
+683 KDGEN

-721 ITNGTS
+721 ITTGTS

-733 ENRAAG
+733 ANRAAG

-753 KVSDSNYFTDAGG
+753 QVSGSNYFTDAAN
-766 SAPNDGYNFQMEYVE
+766 SASSDGYNFQMEYVE

-803 PTGVEVYTAAF
+803 PAGVEVYTVAF

-838 AQGTYNFKITTTE
+838 AQGTYNFNITTTE
-851 NVAPSALNGVPNT
+851 NVATSALSGVPNT
-864 ANVASES
+864 KNVASES

-928 SADKTPIYDLS
+928 SADKAPIYDLS

>member
-1 MRIIFFIN
+1 
-9 ILLYKQKTIS
+9 
-19 NRMKKFTSLILMLML
+19 MKKFTSLILMLML

-44 FITSL
+44 LITSL
-49 DQLNSNHAYYL
+49 DQLSNYHAYYL

-81 DATPNGD
+81 DAKPNGD

-114 NGDNVGFS
+114 NGINVGFS
-122 VNKLENVTFEK
+122 VDKLENVTFEK
-133 GADATYPWTIFINSE
+133 GANATYPWTIFINSG
-148 GNKKRFNN
+148 GNKNRFNHN
-156 NGKNDLLVNYDK
+156 NQGGLAVNWEEVD
-168 EADAGNQW
+168 EGNQW

-201 SKKYVLTTIRGALY
+201 SKKYVLTTIRGFLY
-215 GNGNGK
+215 GKGNGK

-232 NDNYCFTPCKDNDGK
+232 NDNYCFTPYKDNDGK
-247 YYLYN
+247 CYLYN
-252 VGGNSFVRKSDNT
+252 VGGNSFLRKSGNT

-281 ATGNASY
+281 ATGNANY

-312 QDNGNCWM
+312 QDNGNRWM

-412 GLPGTDYNDKTDNNA
+412 GLPGTGYNDKTDNNA

-450 LETNKKGARNGHQ
+450 LETNTKGARNGHQ

-497 LLKNI
+497 PLKNI

-530 EEMFQLK
+530 EEMSQLK

-583 KNGNLIGN
+583 KNGNLIGS

-601 FAPVYAKAN
+601 FAPAYAKADEVYAK
-610 EINTKGETAT
+610 GEAAT
-620 SAEITSARLALLNA
+620 SAEITSARSELLKA

-654 SSAASQAAMPY
+654 SSAKSQAAMPY
-665 LSSETS
+665 LSSEAS
-671 TANANRAAYLVG
+671 TVKTNRAAYLVG
-683 KEGEN
+683 KDGEN

-721 ITNGTS
+721 ITTGTS

-739 CYNVKFNGNRFLYT
+739 CYNVKFNGNRFLHT
-753 KVSDSNYFTDAGG
+753 NVSGSNYFTDAGG

-803 PTGVEVYTAAF
+803 PAGVEVYTAAF
-814 EDGKA
+814 EEGKA

-838 AQGTYNFKITTTE
+838 AQGTYNFNITTTTE
-851 NVAPSALNGVPNT
+851 NVATSALSGVPNT

-903 APAEAQAVS
+903 APVEAQAVS

-928 SADKTPIYDLS
+928 SADKAPIYDLS

>member
-60 KCARGYAYSAANHGQ
+60 RCARGYAYSAANHGQ

-81 DATPNGD
+81 DAKPNGD

-122 VNKLENVTFEK
+122 VDKLENVTFEK
-133 GADATYPWTIFINSE
+133 GADATYPWTIFINSG
-148 GNKKRFNN
+148 GNKNRFNH
-156 NGKNDLLVNYDK
+156 NGQRGLLVNYETVD
-168 EADAGNQW
+168 EGNQW

-181 GETEIT
+181 GETGIT

-215 GNGNGK
+215 GNGNGNG
-221 EMSVSGTNPFV
+221 MSVSGTNPFV
-232 NDNYCFTPCKDNDGK
+232 NDNYCFTPYKDNDGK
-247 YYLYN
+247 CYLYN
-252 VGGNSFVRKSDNT
+252 VGGNSFLRKSDNT

-281 ATGNASY
+281 ATGSANY

-297 FINHSQTWVCTDYQT
+297 FINHSSGWVNTNYQT
-312 QDNGNCWM
+312 QDDGNRWM
-320 IIEVGTADETAVGNR
+320 IVEVGAADETAVSKCYDE
-335 FVEAKTALLNH
+335 VLLNDIRD
-346 VKSIANTCLQ
+346 IANTCLQ
-356 SNADYTGNDALQ
+356 NNADYEGNANLQ
-368 SAINSNVYESTDSYA
+368 SAIDLNVYESTDDHA
-383 QVLVKKDALK
+383 QRLAKMDALK
-393 NAIIAY
+393 EAIIAY
-399 NVDAPAKTLSDLD
+399 NVKAPVKYLSSFE
-412 GLPGTDYNDKTDNNA
+412 GLPGTGYNDKTDNNA

-450 LETNKKGARNGHQ
+450 LETNTKGARNGHQ

-497 LLKNI
+497 PLKNI

-530 EEMFQLK
+530 EEMSQLK

-560 NEQAELKAQIDAAAE
+560 NEQAELKALIDEA
-575 TQKLYETY
+575 LSSPIYVSY
-583 KNGNLIGN
+583 KNANLIGN

-596 TSFTT
+596 TSFTA
-601 FAPVYAKAN
+601 FAKAGEVYAK
-610 EINTKGETAT
+610 GEAAT
-620 SAEITSARLALLNA
+620 SAEIASARFALLNA
-634 CSTFAFSLNKP
+634 RNAAVVLNKP
-645 ANGTFIRIH
+645 ANGTFIRIY

-671 TANANRAAYLVG
+671 TVNANRAAYLVG
-683 KEGEN
+683 KDGEN
-688 EAKTIFFYNGNKLLA
+688 EAKTIFFYNDNKLLA

-721 ITNGTS
+721 ITTGTS

-753 KVSDSNYFTDAGG
+753 QVSGSNYFTDAGG

-803 PTGVEVYTAAF
+803 PAGVEVYTAAF

-838 AQGTYNFKITTTE
+838 AQGTYNFNITTTE
-851 NVAPSALNGVPNT
+851 NVATSALSGVPNT
-864 ANVASES
+864 ENVASES

-928 SADKTPIYDLS
+928 SADKAPIYDLS

>member
-1 MRIIFFIN
+1 
-9 ILLYKQKTIS
+9 
-19 NRMKKFTSLILMLML
+19 MKKFTSLILMLML

-44 FITSL
+44 LITSL
-49 DQLNSNHAYYL
+49 DQLSNDHAYYL

-114 NGDNVGFS
+114 NDKYVGFS
-122 VNKLENVTFEK
+122 VDKLENVTFEK
-133 GADATYPWTIFINSE
+133 GANATYPWTIFINSG
-148 GNKKRFNN
+148 GNKNRFNHN
-156 NGKNDLLVNYDK
+156 NQSGLAVDWEEVD
-168 EADAGNQW
+168 EGNQW

-201 SKKYVLTTIRGALY
+201 SKKYVLTTIRGFLY

-221 EMSVSGTNPFV
+221 GMSVSGTNPFV

-247 YYLYN
+247 CYLYN

-297 FINHSQTWVCTDYQT
+297 FINHSETWVCTDYQT
-312 QDNGNCWM
+312 QDDGNRWM
-320 IIEVGTADETAVGNR
+320 IIEVGAADETAVGNR

-356 SNADYTGNDALQ
+356 SNVDYAGNATLQ
-368 SAINSNVYESTDSYA
+368 SAVTSNAYESTDSYA

-393 NAIIAY
+393 NAVIAY
-399 NVDAPAKTLSDLD
+399 NVDAPAKTLSGLD
-412 GLPGTDYNDKTDNNA
+412 GLPGAGYNDKTDNNA
-427 YRYKWNSET
+427 YRYKWNSEI
-436 LSFPTPVKKLRFKV
+436 LKFPTTVKKLRFKV
-450 LETNKKGARNGHQ
+450 LETNTKGASNGHQ
-463 FFSIGEFRVL
+463 FFTFGEFRVL
-473 DASGKEVSLSAE
+473 DASGHEVSLSAE
-485 NFVTNA
+485 NFITNA
-491 QESTEG
+491 QESKEG
-497 LLKNI
+497 SLENI

-514 WSADTYEDHF
+514 WSANTYEDHF

-530 EEMFQLK
+530 EEMSQLK

-546 NVPTLVVLSGVTTA
+546 NVPTLVVLSNVTTA
-560 NEQAELKAQIDAAAE
+560 SEQAELKAQIDAAAE

-583 KNGNLIGN
+583 KNGNLIGS

-601 FAPVYAKAN
+601 FAPAYAKADEVYAK
-610 EINTKGETAT
+610 GEAAT
-620 SAEITSARLALLNA
+620 SAEITSARSELLKA

-645 ANGTFIRIH
+645 ANGTFIRIY

-671 TANANRAAYLVG
+671 TVNANRAAYLVG
-683 KEGEN
+683 KDGEN

-721 ITNGTS
+721 ITTGTS

-733 ENRAAG
+733 ANRAAG

-753 KVSDSNYFTDAGG
+753 QVSGSNYYTDAGG
-766 SAPNDGYNFQMEYVE
+766 SAPNDGFNFQMEYVE

-803 PTGVEVYTAAF
+803 PAGVEVYTAAF

-838 AQGTYNFKITTTE
+838 AQGTYNFNITTTE
-851 NVAPSALNGVPNT
+851 NVATSALSGVPNT

-928 SADKTPIYDLS
+928 SADKAPIYDLS

>member
-1 MRIIFFIN
+1 
-9 ILLYKQKTIS
+9 
-19 NRMKKFTSLILMLML
+19 MKKFTSLILMLML

-44 FITSL
+44 LITSL
-49 DQLNSNHAYYL
+49 DQLRNYHAYYL

-75 LVASAK
+75 LKTSAK
-81 DATPNGD
+81 DVKPNGD

-114 NGDNVGFS
+114 NGNNVGFS
-122 VNKLENVTFEK
+122 VDKLENVTFEK
-133 GADATYPWTIFINSE
+133 GADATYPWTIFINSG
-148 GNKKRFNN
+148 GNKNRFNHN
-156 NGKNDLLVNYDK
+156 NQGGLAVDWEEVD
-168 EADAGNQW
+168 EGNQW

-201 SKKYVLTTIRGALY
+201 SKKYVLTTIRGILY
-215 GNGNGK
+215 GKGNGK

-232 NDNYCFTPCKDNDGK
+232 NDNYCFTPYKDNDGK
-247 YYLYN
+247 CYLYN
-252 VGGNSFVRKSDNT
+252 VGGNSFLRKSGNT

-281 ATGNASY
+281 ATGNANY

-297 FINHSQTWVCTDYQT
+297 FINHSGDWVCTDYQT
-312 QDNGNCWM
+312 QDDGNRWM

-356 SNADYTGNDALQ
+356 SNAGYTGNDALQ

-412 GLPGTDYNDKTDNNA
+412 GLPGTGYNDKTDNNA

-436 LSFPTPVKKLRFKV
+436 LSFPIPVKKLRFKV
-450 LETNKKGARNGHQ
+450 LETNTKGARNGHQ

-497 LLKNI
+497 PLKNI

-530 EEMFQLK
+530 EEMSQLK
-537 LSFDSRNGN
+537 LSFDSRIGN

-575 TQKLYETY
+575 TLYETY

-601 FAPVYAKAN
+601 FAPAYAKAN

-671 TANANRAAYLVG
+671 TAKPNRAAYLVG
-683 KEGEN
+683 KDGEN
-688 EAKTIFFYNGNKLLA
+688 EAKTIFFYNDNKLLA

-721 ITNGTS
+721 ITTGTS

-753 KVSDSNYFTDAGG
+753 QVSGSNYFTDAGR

-803 PTGVEVYTAAF
+803 PAGVEVYTAAF

-838 AQGTYNFKITTTE
+838 AQGTYNFNITTTE
-851 NVAPSALNGVPNT
+851 NVATSALSGVPNT
-864 ANVASES
+864 ENVASES

-928 SADKTPIYDLS
+928 SADKAPIYDLS

>member
-1 MRIIFFIN
+1 
-9 ILLYKQKTIS
+9 
-19 NRMKKFTSLILMLML
+19 MKKITSLILMLML

-44 FITSL
+44 LITSL
-49 DQLNSNHAYYL
+49 DQLSNHHAYYL

-81 DATPNGD
+81 DATPNDD

-122 VNKLENVTFEK
+122 IDKLENVTFEQ
-133 GADATYPWTIFINSE
+133 GADATYPWTIFINSG
-148 GNKKRFNN
+148 GNRKRFNHN
-156 NGKNDLLVNYDK
+156 NQGGLAVNY
-168 EADAGNQW
+168 EEVDAGNQW

-181 GETEIT
+181 GETNYEFRKT
-187 ELPKIVTDI
+187 QIVEDI

-201 SKKYVLTTIRGALY
+201 SKKYILTTIRGALY
-215 GNGNGK
+215 GNENG
-221 EMSVSGTNPFV
+221 MGVVSGDFV
-232 NDNYCFTPCKDNDGK
+232 SDDCFFTPYWDFDGK
-247 YYLYN
+247 CYLYN
-252 VGGNSFVRKSDNT
+252 ASGNSFVRKSGNT

-312 QDNGNCWM
+312 QDDGNRWM
-320 IIEVGTADETAVGNR
+320 IIEVGAADETAVGNR
-335 FVEAKTALLNH
+335 FVEAKTALLSH

-356 SNADYTGNDALQ
+356 SNVDYAGNATLQ
-368 SAINSNVYESTDSYA
+368 SAVTSNAYESTDSYA

-393 NAIIAY
+393 NAVIAY

-412 GLPGTDYNDKTDNNA
+412 GLPGTGYNDETDNKA

-450 LETNKKGARNGHQ
+450 LETNTKKAQNGHQ

-473 DASGKEVSLSAE
+473 DASGNEVSLSAE

-497 LLKNI
+497 PLKNI

-514 WSADTYEDHF
+514 WSANTYEDHF

-530 EEMFQLK
+530 EEMSQLK

-560 NEQAELKAQIDAAAE
+560 NEQAELKALIDEA
-575 TQKLYETY
+575 LSSPIYVSY
-583 KNGNLIGN
+583 KNANLIGN

-596 TSFTT
+596 TSFTA
-601 FAPVYAKAN
+601 FAKAGEVYAK
-610 EINTKGETAT
+610 GEAAT
-620 SAEITSARLALLNA
+620 SAEIASARFALLNA
-634 CSTFAFSLNKP
+634 RNAAVVLNKP

-671 TANANRAAYLVG
+671 TVNANRAAYLVG
-683 KEGEN
+683 KDGEN

-713 SNFAGYKG
+713 SDFAGYKG
-721 ITNGTS
+721 ITTGTS

-733 ENRAAG
+733 ANRAAG

-753 KVSDSNYFTDAGG
+753 QVSGSNYFTDAAN
-766 SAPNDGYNFQMEYVE
+766 SASSDGYNFQMEYVK

-803 PTGVEVYTAAF
+803 PAGVEVYTAAF

-838 AQGTYNFKITTTE
+838 AQGTYNFNITTTE
-851 NVAPSALNGVPNT
+851 NVATSALSGVPNT

-928 SADKTPIYDLS
+928 SADKAPIYDLS

>member
-1 MRIIFFIN
+1 
-9 ILLYKQKTIS
+9 
-19 NRMKKFTSLILMLML
+19 MKKFTSLILMLML

-44 FITSL
+44 LITSL
-49 DQLNSNHAYYL
+49 DQLSNHHAYYL

-75 LVASAK
+75 LLASAK
-81 DATPNGD
+81 DAKPNGD

-122 VNKLENVTFEK
+122 VNKLENVTFEQ
-133 GADATYPWTIFINSE
+133 GADATYPWTIFINSG
-148 GNKKRFNN
+148 GNKKRFNHN
-156 NGKNDLLVNYDK
+156 NQGGLAVNCETVD
-168 EADAGNQW
+168 EGNQW

-181 GETEIT
+181 GETGIT

-201 SKKYVLTTIRGALY
+201 SKKYVLTTIRGFLY

-221 EMSVSGTNPFV
+221 GMSVSGTNPFV

-297 FINHSQTWVCTDYQT
+297 FINHSHTWVCTDYQT
-312 QDNGNCWM
+312 QDDGNRWM
-320 IIEVGTADETAVGNR
+320 IIEVGAADETAVGNR

-356 SNADYTGNDALQ
+356 SNAGYTGNDALQ

-412 GLPGTDYNDKTDNNA
+412 GLPGTGYNDKTDNNA

-450 LETNKKGARNGHQ
+450 LETNTKGASNGHQ
-463 FFSIGEFRVL
+463 FFTFGEFRVL
-473 DASGKEVSLSAE
+473 DASGHEVSLSAE

-491 QESTEG
+491 QESKEG
-497 LLKNI
+497 SLENI

-514 WSADTYEDHF
+514 WSANTYEDHF

-530 EEMFQLK
+530 EEMSQLK
-537 LSFDSRNGN
+537 LSFDSRNDN

-560 NEQAELKAQIDAAAE
+560 SEQAELKALIDEA
-575 TQKLYETY
+575 LSSPIYVSY
-583 KNGNLIGN
+583 KNANLIGS

-596 TSFTT
+596 TSFTA
-601 FAPVYAKAN
+601 FAKAGEVYAK
-610 EINTKGETAT
+610 GEAAT
-620 SAEITSARLALLNA
+620 SAEIASARFALLNA
-634 CSTFAFSLNKP
+634 RNAAVVLNKP

-671 TANANRAAYLVG
+671 TAKPNRAAYLVG
-683 KEGEN
+683 KDGEN
-688 EAKTIFFYNGNKLLA
+688 EAKTIFFYNDNKLLA

-721 ITNGTS
+721 ITTGTS

-753 KVSDSNYFTDAGG
+753 QVSGSNYFTDAGR

-803 PTGVEVYTAAF
+803 PAGVEVYTAAF

-838 AQGTYNFKITTTE
+838 AQGTYNFNITTTE
-851 NVAPSALNGVPNT
+851 NVATSALSGVPNT

-871 AAFILANGKHGVG
+871 AAFILANGKHGIG

-921 GIEEIET
+921 GIEEVET
-928 SADKTPIYDLS
+928 SADKAPIYDLS

>member
-1 MRIIFFIN
+1 
-9 ILLYKQKTIS
+9 
-19 NRMKKFTSLILMLML
+19 MKKFTSLILMLML

-44 FITSL
+44 LITSL
-49 DQLNSNHAYYL
+49 DQLSNHHAYYL

-114 NGDNVGFS
+114 NDKYVGFS
-122 VNKLENVTFEK
+122 VDKLENVTFEK
-133 GADATYPWTIFINSE
+133 GANATYPWTIFINSG
-148 GNKKRFNN
+148 GNKNRFNHN
-156 NGKNDLLVNYDK
+156 NQSGLAVDWEEVD
-168 EADAGNQW
+168 EGNQW

-201 SKKYVLTTIRGALY
+201 SKKYVLTTIRGFLC

-221 EMSVSGTNPFV
+221 GMSVSGTNPFV

-247 YYLYN
+247 CYLYN

-312 QDNGNCWM
+312 QDDGNRWM
-320 IIEVGTADETAVGNR
+320 IVEVGTADETAVGNR

-368 SAINSNVYESTDSYA
+368 SAINSNVYENTDSYA

-393 NAIIAY
+393 NAVIAY
-399 NVDAPAKTLSDLD
+399 NVDAPAKTLSDFD
-412 GLPGTDYNDKTDNNA
+412 GLPGTGYNDKTDNNA

-450 LETNKKGARNGHQ
+450 LETNTKKARNGHQ

-497 LLKNI
+497 PLKNI

-514 WSADTYEDHF
+514 WNADTYEDHF

-530 EEMFQLK
+530 EEMSQLK

-560 NEQAELKAQIDAAAE
+560 SEQAELKALIDEA
-575 TQKLYETY
+575 LSSSIYVSY
-583 KNGNLIGN
+583 KNANLIGS

-596 TSFTT
+596 TSFTA
-601 FAPVYAKAN
+601 FAKAGEVYAK
-610 EINTKGETAT
+610 GEAAT
-620 SAEITSARLALLNA
+620 SAEIASARFALLNA
-634 CSTFAFSLNKP
+634 RNAAVVLNKP
-645 ANGTFIRIH
+645 ANGTFIRIY

-671 TANANRAAYLVG
+671 TAKANRAAYLVG
-683 KEGEN
+683 KDGEN

-703 YETGYYLENI
+703 YETGYYLENND
-713 SNFAGYKG
+713 NFAGYKG

-733 ENRAAG
+733 ANSAAG
-739 CYNVKFNGNRFLYT
+739 CYNVKFNGNRFLHT
-753 KVSDSNYFTDAGG
+753 NVSGSNYYTDAGG
-766 SAPNDGYNFQMEYVE
+766 SAPNDGFNFQMEYVE

-803 PTGVEVYTAAF
+803 PAGVEVYTAAF

-838 AQGTYNFKITTTE
+838 AQGTYNFNITTTE
-851 NVAPSALNGVPNT
+851 NVATSALNGVPNT

-928 SADKTPIYDLS
+928 SADKAPIYDLS

>member
-1 MRIIFFIN
+1 
-9 ILLYKQKTIS
+9 
-19 NRMKKFTSLILMLML
+19 MKKFTSLILMLML

-44 FITSL
+44 LITSL
-49 DQLNSNHAYYL
+49 DQLSNNHAYYL

-81 DATPNGD
+81 DAKPNGD

-122 VNKLENVTFEK
+122 VDKLENVTFEK
-133 GADATYPWTIFINSE
+133 GANATFPWTIFINSG
-148 GNKKRFNN
+148 GNKKRFNHN
-156 NGKNDLLVNYDK
+156 NKGGLAVNYETVD
-168 EADAGNQW
+168 DGNQW
-176 QIIDA
+176 QIIDV
-181 GETEIT
+181 GETNYEFRKT
-187 ELPKIVTDI
+187 QIVEDI

-201 SKKYVLTTIRGALY
+201 SKKYILTTSRGALY
-215 GNGNGK
+215 GNEKGMGVVNGDF
-221 EMSVSGTNPFV
+221 VSDDCF
-232 NDNYCFTPCKDNDGK
+232 FTPYWDFDGK
-247 YYLYN
+247 CYLYN
-252 VGGNSFVRKSDNT
+252 ASGNSFLRKSGNT

-276 ITFGV
+276 ITFDV
-281 ATGNASY
+281 STGNASY

-312 QDNGNCWM
+312 QDDGNRWM
-320 IIEVGTADETAVGNR
+320 IIEVGAADETAVGNR

-356 SNADYTGNDALQ
+356 SNVDYAGNATLQ
-368 SAINSNVYESTDSYA
+368 SAVTSNAYESTDNYA

-393 NAIIAY
+393 NAVIAY

-412 GLPGTDYNDKTDNNA
+412 GLPGTGYNDKTGNNA

-450 LETNKKGARNGHQ
+450 LETNTKKARNGHQ

-473 DASGKEVSLSAE
+473 DASGKEVSLNAE

-497 LLKNI
+497 SLENI

-530 EEMFQLK
+530 EEMSQLK

-546 NVPTLVVLSGVTTA
+546 NVPTLVVLSNVTTA

-583 KNGNLIGN
+583 KNGNLIGS

-601 FAPVYAKAN
+601 FAPAYAKAN

-634 CSTFAFSLNKP
+634 CNTFAFTLNKP
-645 ANGTFIRIH
+645 TNGTFIRIY

-671 TANANRAAYLVG
+671 TVNANRAAYLVG
-683 KEGEN
+683 KDGEN

-733 ENRAAG
+733 ANSAAG

-753 KVSDSNYFTDAGG
+753 QVSGSNYYTDAGG
-766 SAPNDGYNFQMEYVE
+766 SASNDGFNFQMEYVE

-803 PTGVEVYTAAF
+803 PADVEVYTAAF

-838 AQGTYNFKITTTE
+838 AKGTYNFNITTTE
-851 NVAPSALNGVPNT
+851 NVATSALSGVPNT

-928 SADKTPIYDLS
+928 SADKAPIYDLS

>member
-1 MRIIFFIN
+1 
-9 ILLYKQKTIS
+9 
-19 NRMKKFTSLILMLML
+19 MKKFTSLILMLML

-44 FITSL
+44 LITSL
-49 DQLNSNHAYYL
+49 DQLSNHHAYYL
-60 KCARGYAYSAANHGQ
+60 RCARGYAYSAANHGQ
-75 LVASAK
+75 LVASDK
-81 DATPNGD
+81 NETPNGD

-122 VNKLENVTFEK
+122 VDKLENVTFEK
-133 GADATYPWTIFINSE
+133 GANATFPWTIFINSG
-148 GNKKRFNN
+148 GNKKRFNHN
-156 NGKNDLLVNYDK
+156 NQGGLAVNY
-168 EADAGNQW
+168 ETVDAGNQW

-181 GETEIT
+181 GETNYEFRKT
-187 ELPKIVTDI
+187 QIVEDI

-201 SKKYVLTTIRGALY
+201 SKKYILTTIRGALY
-215 GNGNGK
+215 GNENG
-221 EMSVSGTNPFV
+221 MGVVSGDFV
-232 NDNYCFTPCKDNDGK
+232 SDDCFFTPYWDFDGK
-247 YYLYN
+247 CYLYN
-252 VGGNSFVRKSDNT
+252 ASGNSFVRKSDNT

-288 PHTISVDGK
+288 PHTISIDGK
-297 FINHSQTWVCTDYQT
+297 FINHSQTWVCTNYQT
-312 QDNGNCWM
+312 QDNGNRWM

-412 GLPGTDYNDKTDNNA
+412 GLPGTGYNDKTDNNA

-450 LETNKKGARNGHQ
+450 LETNTKGARNGHQ

-497 LLKNI
+497 PLKNI

-530 EEMFQLK
+530 EEMSQLK

-560 NEQAELKAQIDAAAE
+560 NEQAELKALIDEA
-575 TQKLYETY
+575 LSSPIYVSY
-583 KNGNLIGN
+583 KNANLIGN

-596 TSFTT
+596 TSFTA
-601 FAPVYAKAN
+601 FAKAGEVYAK
-610 EINTKGETAT
+610 GEAAT
-620 SAEITSARLALLNA
+620 SAEIASARFALLNA
-634 CSTFAFSLNKP
+634 RNAAVVLNKP
-645 ANGTFIRIH
+645 ANGTFIRIY

-671 TANANRAAYLVG
+671 TAKPNRAAYLVG
-683 KEGEN
+683 KDGEN
-688 EAKTIFFYNGNKLLA
+688 EAKTIFFYNDNKLLA

-721 ITNGTS
+721 ITTGTS

-753 KVSDSNYFTDAGG
+753 QVSGSNYFTDAGG

-803 PTGVEVYTAAF
+803 PAGVEVYTAAF

-851 NVAPSALNGVPNT
+851 NVATSALNGVPNT

-891 NRTIHGFRAFYT
+891 NRTIHGFRAYYT

-928 SADKTPIYDLS
+928 SADKAPIYDLS

>member
-1 MRIIFFIN
+1 
-9 ILLYKQKTIS
+9 
-19 NRMKKFTSLILMLML
+19 MKKFTSLILMLML

-44 FITSL
+44 LITSL
-49 DQLNSNHAYYL
+49 DQLSNHHAYYL

-75 LVASAK
+75 LEASAK
-81 DATPNGD
+81 DAKPNGD

-122 VNKLENVTFEK
+122 VNKLENVTFEQ
-133 GADATYPWTIFINSE
+133 GADATYPWTIFINSG
-148 GNKKRFNN
+148 GNKKRFNHN
-156 NGKNDLLVNYDK
+156 NQGGLAVNY
-168 EADAGNQW
+168 ETVDAGNQW

-181 GETEIT
+181 GETNYEFRKT
-187 ELPKIVTDI
+187 QIVEDI

-201 SKKYVLTTIRGALY
+201 SKKYILTTIRGALY
-215 GNGNGK
+215 GNENG
-221 EMSVSGTNPFV
+221 MGVVSGDFV
-232 NDNYCFTPCKDNDGK
+232 SDDCFFTPYWDFDGK
-247 YYLYN
+247 CYLYN
-252 VGGNSFVRKSDNT
+252 ASGNSFVRKSDNT

-288 PHTISVDGK
+288 PHTISIDGK
-297 FINHSQTWVCTDYQT
+297 FINHSQTWVCTNYQT
-312 QDNGNCWM
+312 QDNGNRWM

-412 GLPGTDYNDKTDNNA
+412 GLPGTGYNDKTDNNA

-450 LETNKKGARNGHQ
+450 LETNTKGARNGHQ

-497 LLKNI
+497 PLKNI

-530 EEMFQLK
+530 EEMSQLK

-560 NEQAELKAQIDAAAE
+560 NEQAELKALIDEA
-575 TQKLYETY
+575 LSSPIYVSY
-583 KNGNLIGN
+583 KNANLIGN

-596 TSFTT
+596 TSFTA
-601 FAPVYAKAN
+601 FAKAGEVYAK
-610 EINTKGETAT
+610 GEAAT
-620 SAEITSARLALLNA
+620 SAEIASARFALLNA
-634 CSTFAFSLNKP
+634 RNAAVVLNKP
-645 ANGTFIRIH
+645 ANGTFIRIY

-671 TANANRAAYLVG
+671 TAKPNRAAYLVG
-683 KEGEN
+683 KDGEN
-688 EAKTIFFYNGNKLLA
+688 EAKTIFFYNDNKLLA

-713 SNFAGYKG
+713 SNFAGYKD
-721 ITNGTS
+721 ITTGTS

-753 KVSDSNYFTDAGG
+753 QVSGSNYFTDAGG

-803 PTGVEVYTAAF
+803 PAGVEVYTAAF

-851 NVAPSALNGVPNT
+851 NVATSALNGVPNT

-891 NRTIHGFRAFYT
+891 NRTIHGFRAYYT

-928 SADKTPIYDLS
+928 SADKAPIYDLS

>member
-1 MRIIFFIN
+1 
-9 ILLYKQKTIS
+9 
-19 NRMKKFTSLILMLML
+19 MKKFTSLILMLML

-44 FITSL
+44 LITSL
-49 DQLNSNHAYYL
+49 DQLSNNHAYYL

-114 NGDNVGFS
+114 NDDNVGFS
-122 VNKLENVTFEK
+122 IDKLENVTFEK
-133 GADATYPWTIFINSE
+133 GANATYPWTIFINSG
-148 GNKKRFNN
+148 GNKKRFNHN
-156 NGKNDLLVNYDK
+156 NQGGLVVNWEEVD
-168 EADAGNQW
+168 DGNQW

-215 GNGNGK
+215 GNGNGN
-221 EMSVSGTNPFV
+221 EMKVSGTNPFV
-232 NDNYCFTPCKDNDGK
+232 NDNYCFTPYKDNDGK

-252 VGGNSFVRKSDNT
+252 VGGNSFLRKSGNT

-276 ITFGV
+276 ITFGA
-281 ATGNASY
+281 ATGNANY

-312 QDNGNCWM
+312 QDDGNRWM
-320 IIEVGTADETAVGNR
+320 IVEVGTADETAVGNR

-346 VKSIANTCLQ
+346 VKSIANICLQ
-356 SNADYTGNDALQ
+356 SNVDYAGNATLQ
-368 SAINSNVYESTDSYA
+368 SAVTSNAYESTDSYA
-383 QVLVKKDALK
+383 QVLVKKDTLK
-393 NAIIAY
+393 NAVITY
-399 NVDAPAKTLSDLD
+399 NVDAPAKTLSDFD
-412 GLPGTDYNDKTDNNA
+412 GLPGTAYNDETDKNA
-427 YRYKWNSET
+427 KRYKWNSET

-450 LETNKKGARNGHQ
+450 LETNTKGASNGHQ
-463 FFSIGEFRVL
+463 FFTFGEFRVL
-473 DASGKEVSLSAE
+473 DASGNEVSLSAE

-491 QESTEG
+491 QENKEG
-497 LLKNI
+497 ELSNI

-530 EEMFQLK
+530 EEMSELK

-583 KNGNLIGN
+583 KNGNLIGS

-596 TSFTT
+596 TSFTD
-601 FAPVYAKAN
+601 FAPSYAKADEVYAKD
-610 EINTKGETAT
+610 ETAT
-620 SAEITSARLALLNA
+620 SAEITSARSALLKA
-634 CSTFAFSLNKP
+634 CITFAFSLNKP

-665 LSSETS
+665 LSSEAS

-683 KEGEN
+683 KDGEN

-703 YETGYYLENI
+703 YETGCYLENI

-721 ITNGTS
+721 ITTGTS

-733 ENRAAG
+733 ENHAAG
-739 CYNVKFNGNRFLYT
+739 CYNVKFNGNRFLHT
-753 KVSDSNYFTDAGG
+753 QVSGSNYFTDAGN

-803 PTGVEVYTAAF
+803 PAGVEVYTAAF

-838 AQGTYNFKITTTE
+838 ARGTYNFNITTTE
-851 NVAPSALNGVPNT
+851 NVATSALSGLPNT
-864 ANVASES
+864 ENVASES

-928 SADKTPIYDLS
+928 SADKAPIYDLS

>member
-1 MRIIFFIN
+1 
-9 ILLYKQKTIS
+9 
-19 NRMKKFTSLILMLML
+19 MKKFTSLILMLML

-44 FITSL
+44 LITSL
-49 DQLNSNHAYYL
+49 DQLSNHHAYYL

-81 DATPNGD
+81 DAKPNGD

-122 VNKLENVTFEK
+122 VNKLENVTFEQ
-133 GADATYPWTIFINSE
+133 GADATYPWTIFINSG
-148 GNKKRFNN
+148 GNKKRFNHN
-156 NGKNDLLVNYDK
+156 NQGGLAVNY
-168 EADAGNQW
+168 ETVDAGNQW

-181 GETEIT
+181 GETNYEFRKT
-187 ELPKIVTDI
+187 QIVEDI

-201 SKKYVLTTIRGALY
+201 SKKYILTTIRGALY
-215 GNGNGK
+215 GNENG
-221 EMSVSGTNPFV
+221 MGVVRGDFVSDDCF
-232 NDNYCFTPCKDNDGK
+232 FTPYWDFDGK
-247 YYLYN
+247 CYLYN
-252 VGGNSFVRKSDNT
+252 ASGNSFVRKSDNT

-276 ITFGV
+276 ITFG
-281 ATGNASY
+281 ATGNANY

-312 QDNGNCWM
+312 QDDGNRWM
-320 IIEVGTADETAVGNR
+320 IVEVGTADETAVGNR

-356 SNADYTGNDALQ
+356 SNVDYAGNATLQ
-368 SAINSNVYESTDSYA
+368 SAVTSNAYESTDSYA

-393 NAIIAY
+393 NAVIAY
-399 NVDAPAKTLSDLD
+399 NVDAPAKTLSDFD
-412 GLPGTDYNDKTDNNA
+412 GLPGTGYNDKTDNNA

-450 LETNKKGARNGHQ
+450 LETNTKGASNGHQ
-463 FFSIGEFRVL
+463 FFTFGEFRVL
-473 DASGKEVSLSAE
+473 DASGNEVSLSAE

-491 QESTEG
+491 QENKEG
-497 LLKNI
+497 ALSNI

-514 WSADTYEDHF
+514 WSAKTYEDHF

-530 EEMFQLK
+530 EEMSQLK

-560 NEQAELKAQIDAAAE
+560 SEQAELKALIDEA
-575 TQKLYETY
+575 LSSPIYVSY
-583 KNGNLIGN
+583 KNANLIGS

-596 TSFTT
+596 TSFTA
-601 FAPVYAKAN
+601 FAKAGEVYAK
-610 EINTKGETAT
+610 GEAAT
-620 SAEITSARLALLNA
+620 SAEIASARFALLNA
-634 CSTFAFSLNKP
+634 RNAAVVLNKP

-665 LSSETS
+665 LSSEAS
-671 TANANRAAYLVG
+671 TVKPNRAAYLVG

-713 SNFAGYKG
+713 SDFAGYKG
-721 ITNGTS
+721 ITTGTS

-733 ENRAAG
+733 SNSAAG
-739 CYNVKFNGNRFLYT
+739 CYNVKFNGNRFLHT
-753 KVSDSNYFTDAGG
+753 QVSGSNYYTDAGG
-766 SAPNDGYNFQMEYVE
+766 SAPNDGFNFQMEYVE

-791 YATLIAPVALEI
+791 YATLIAPVALKI
-803 PTGVEVYTAAF
+803 PAGVEVYTATF

-838 AQGTYNFKITTTE
+838 VQGTYNFNITTTTTE
-851 NVAPSALNGVPNT
+851 NVATSALSGVPNT
-864 ANVASES
+864 ENVASES

-928 SADKTPIYDLS
+928 SADKAPIYDLS

>member
-60 KCARGYAYSAANHGQ
+60 RCARGYAYSADNHGQ
-75 LVASAK
+75 LKASDK

-114 NGDNVGFS
+114 NDKNVGFS
-122 VNKLENVTFEK
+122 VDKLENVTFEK
-133 GADATYPWTIFINSE
+133 GDNATYPWTIFINSG
-148 GNKKRFNN
+148 GNKKRFNHN
-156 NGKNDLLVNYDK
+156 NQGGIAVDWEEVD
-168 EADAGNQW
+168 EGNQW

-196 ATLSS
+196 TTLSS
-201 SKKYVLTTIRGALY
+201 SKKYVLTTIRGFLY

-221 EMSVSGTNPFV
+221 GMTVSGTNPFV

-312 QDNGNCWM
+312 QDDGNRWM
-320 IIEVGTADETAVGNR
+320 IIEVGAADETAVGNR

-356 SNADYTGNDALQ
+356 SNVDYAGNATLQ
-368 SAINSNVYESTDSYA
+368 SAVTSNAYESTDSYA

-393 NAIIAY
+393 NAVIAY

-412 GLPGTDYNDKTDNNA
+412 GLPGAGYNDKTDNNA
-427 YRYKWNSET
+427 YRYKWDSET

-450 LETNKKGARNGHQ
+450 LETNTKKACNGHQ

-473 DASGKEVSLSAE
+473 DASGHEVSLGAE

-491 QESTEG
+491 QESKEG
-497 LLKNI
+497 PLENI

-514 WSADTYEDHF
+514 WSANTYEDHF

-530 EEMFQLK
+530 EEMSQLK
-537 LSFDSRNGN
+537 LSFDSRDGN

-560 NEQAELKAQIDAAAE
+560 SEQAELKALIDEA
-575 TQKLYETY
+575 LSSPIYVSY
-583 KNGNLIGN
+583 KNANLIGS

-596 TSFTT
+596 TSFTA
-601 FAPVYAKAN
+601 FAKAGEVYAK
-610 EINTKGETAT
+610 GEAAT
-620 SAEITSARLALLNA
+620 SAEIASARFALLNA
-634 CSTFAFSLNKP
+634 RNAAVVLNKP
-645 ANGTFIRIH
+645 ANGKFFRIY

-671 TANANRAAYLVG
+671 TVDANRAAYLVG
-683 KEGEN
+683 KDGEN
-688 EAKTIFFYNGNKLLA
+688 EAKTIFFYIGNKLLA
-703 YETGYYLENI
+703 YETGYYLENND
-713 SNFAGYKG
+713 NFAGYKG
-721 ITNGTS
+721 ITAGTN
-727 IQFSEA
+727 IEFSEA

-739 CYNVKFNGNRFLYT
+739 CYNVKFNGNRFLNT
-753 KVSDSNYFTDAGG
+753 KASGSNYYTDAEN

-803 PTGVEVYTAAF
+803 PAGVEVYTAAF

-838 AQGTYNFKITTTE
+838 AQGTYKFNITTTE
-851 NVAPSALNGVPNT
+851 NVATSALNGVPNT

-903 APAEAQAVS
+903 APSEAQAVS

-928 SADKTPIYDLS
+928 SADKAPIYDLS

>member
-1 MRIIFFIN
+1 
-9 ILLYKQKTIS
+9 
-19 NRMKKFTSLILMLML
+19 MKKFTSLILMLML

-44 FITSL
+44 LITSL
-49 DQLNSNHAYYL
+49 DQLSNHHAYYL

-75 LVASAK
+75 LMASAK
-81 DATPNGD
+81 DAKPNGD

-122 VNKLENVTFEK
+122 VNKLENVTFEQ
-133 GADATYPWTIFINSE
+133 GADATYPWTIFINSG
-148 GNKKRFNN
+148 GNKKRFNHN
-156 NGKNDLLVNYDK
+156 NKGGLAVNYEKVD
-168 EADAGNQW
+168 DGNQW

-181 GETEIT
+181 GETGIT

-215 GNGNGK
+215 GNGNGNG
-221 EMSVSGTNPFV
+221 MSVSGTNPFV
-232 NDNYCFTPCKDNDGK
+232 NDNYCFTPYKDNDGK
-247 YYLYN
+247 CYLYN

-281 ATGNASY
+281 ATGSANY

-297 FINHSQTWVCTDYQT
+297 FINYSSGRVNTNYQT
-312 QDNGNCWM
+312 QDAGNRWM
-320 IIEVGTADETAVGNR
+320 IVEVGNADETAVGNR
-335 FVEAKTALLNH
+335 FVEAKTALLNRA
-346 VKSIANTCLQ
+346 KSIANTCMQ
-356 SNADYTGNDALQ
+356 NNADYEGNAALQ
-368 SAINSNVYESTDSYA
+368 SAVTSIVYESTDCYA
-383 QVLVKKDALK
+383 QVLAKIENLKKAVV
-393 NAIIAY
+393 AY
-399 NVDAPAKTLSDLD
+399 NVKAPVKYLSDLD
-412 GLPGTDYNDKTDNNA
+412 GLPGTGYNDETDVDKNGNKA

-450 LETNKKGARNGHQ
+450 LETNTKGASNGHQ
-463 FFSIGEFRVL
+463 FFTFGEFRVL
-473 DASGKEVSLSAE
+473 DASGHEVSLSAE

-491 QESTEG
+491 QESKEG
-497 LLKNI
+497 SLENI

-514 WSADTYEDHF
+514 WSANTYEDHF

-530 EEMFQLK
+530 EEMSQLK

-560 NEQAELKAQIDAAAE
+560 NEQAELKALIDEA
-575 TQKLYETY
+575 LSSPIYVSY
-583 KNGNLIGN
+583 KNANLIGN

-596 TSFTT
+596 TSFTA
-601 FAPVYAKAN
+601 FAKAGEVYAK
-610 EINTKGETAT
+610 GEAAT
-620 SAEITSARLALLNA
+620 SAEIASARFALLNA
-634 CSTFAFSLNKP
+634 RNAAVLNKP
-645 ANGTFIRIH
+645 ANGTFIRIY

-671 TANANRAAYLVG
+671 TAKPNRAAYLVG
-683 KEGEN
+683 KDGEN
-688 EAKTIFFYNGNKLLA
+688 EAKTIFFYNDNKLLA

-721 ITNGTS
+721 ITTGTS

-753 KVSDSNYFTDAGG
+753 QVSGSNYFTDAGG
-766 SAPNDGYNFQMEYVE
+766 SAHIDGYNFQMEYVE

-803 PTGVEVYTAAF
+803 PAGVEVYTAAF

-851 NVAPSALNGVPNT
+851 NVATSALNGVPNT

-891 NRTIHGFRAFYT
+891 NRTIHGFRAYYT

-928 SADKTPIYDLS
+928 SADKAPIYDLS

>member
-1 MRIIFFIN
+1 M
-9 ILLYKQKTIS
+9 
-19 NRMKKFTSLILMLML
+19 
-34 VFSGSISAQT
+34 
-44 FITSL
+44 
-49 DQLNSNHAYYL
+49 
-60 KCARGYAYSAANHGQ
+60 
-75 LVASAK
+75 
-81 DATPNGD
+81 
-88 DYKFV
+88 
-93 IYKDADN
+93 N
-100 YYLYNLGAGFFCKK
+100 YET
-114 NGDNVGFS
+114 V
-122 VNKLENVTFEK
+122 
-133 GADATYPWTIFINSE
+133 
-148 GNKKRFNN
+148 
-156 NGKNDLLVNYDK
+156 
-168 EADAGNQW
+168 DAGNQW

-181 GETEIT
+181 GETGIT

-201 SKKYVLTTIRGALY
+201 SKKYVLTTIRGFLY

-221 EMSVSGTNPFV
+221 GMSVSGTNPFV

-297 FINHSQTWVCTDYQT
+297 FINHSSGWVNTNYQT
-312 QDNGNCWM
+312 QDAGNRWM
-320 IIEVGTADETAVGNR
+320 IVEVGAADETAVGNR

-356 SNADYTGNDALQ
+356 SNAGYTGNDALQ

-412 GLPGTDYNDKTDNNA
+412 GLPGTGYNDKTDNNA

-450 LETNKKGARNGHQ
+450 LETNTKGASNGHQ
-463 FFSIGEFRVL
+463 FFTFGEFRVL
-473 DASGKEVSLSAE
+473 DASGHEVSLSAE

-491 QESTEG
+491 QESKEG
-497 LLKNI
+497 SLENI

-514 WSADTYEDHF
+514 WSANTYEDHF

-530 EEMFQLK
+530 EEMSQLK

-546 NVPTLVVLSGVTTA
+546 NVPTLVVLSNVTTA

-583 KNGNLIGN
+583 KNGNLIGD

-601 FAPVYAKAN
+601 FAPAYAKAN

-671 TANANRAAYLVG
+671 TAKPNRAAYLVG
-683 KEGEN
+683 KDGEN

-721 ITNGTS
+721 ITTGTS

-733 ENRAAG
+733 ANRAAG

-753 KVSDSNYFTDAGG
+753 QVSGSNYFTDAAN
-766 SAPNDGYNFQMEYVE
+766 SASSDGYNFQMEYVE

-803 PTGVEVYTAAF
+803 PAGVEVYTVAF

-838 AQGTYNFKITTTE
+838 AQGTYNFNITTTE
-851 NVAPSALNGVPNT
+851 NVATSALSGVPNT
-864 ANVASES
+864 KNVASES

-928 SADKTPIYDLS
+928 SADKAPIYDLS

>member
-1 MRIIFFIN
+1 
-9 ILLYKQKTIS
+9 
-19 NRMKKFTSLILMLML
+19 MKKFTSLILMLML

-44 FITSL
+44 LITSL
-49 DQLNSNHAYYL
+49 DQLSNHHAYYL
-60 KCARGYAYSAANHGQ
+60 KCARGYAYSAPNHGQ

-114 NGDNVGFS
+114 NDKYVGFS
-122 VNKLENVTFEK
+122 VDKLENVTFEK
-133 GADATYPWTIFINSE
+133 GASEIYPWTIFINSG
-148 GNKKRFNN
+148 GNKNRFNHN
-156 NGKNDLLVNYDK
+156 NQNDLLVNYEKVD
-168 EADAGNQW
+168 EGNQW

-181 GETEIT
+181 GETGIT

-215 GNGNGK
+215 GNGNGNG
-221 EMSVSGTNPFV
+221 MSVSGTNPFV
-232 NDNYCFTPCKDNDGK
+232 NDNYCFTPYKDNDGK
-247 YYLYN
+247 CYLYN

-281 ATGNASY
+281 ATGSANY

-297 FINHSQTWVCTDYQT
+297 FINHSSGWVNTNYQT
-312 QDNGNCWM
+312 QDDGNRWM
-320 IIEVGTADETAVGNR
+320 IVEVGAADETAVSKCYDE
-335 FVEAKTALLNH
+335 VLLNDIRD
-346 VKSIANTCLQ
+346 IANTCLQ
-356 SNADYTGNDALQ
+356 NNADYEGNANLQ
-368 SAINSNVYESTDSYA
+368 SAIDLNVYESTDDHA
-383 QVLVKKDALK
+383 QRLAKMDALK

-399 NVDAPAKTLSDLD
+399 NVKAPVKYLSGFE
-412 GLPGTDYNDKTDNNA
+412 GLPGTGYNDETDNNA

-450 LETNKKGARNGHQ
+450 METNTKGARNGHQ
-463 FFSIGEFRVL
+463 IFSIGEFRVL
-473 DASGKEVSLSAE
+473 DASGHEVSLSAE

-491 QESTEG
+491 QESKEG
-497 LLKNI
+497 PLENI

-530 EEMFQLK
+530 EEMSQLK

-546 NVPTLVVLSGVTTA
+546 NVPTLVVLSNVTTA
-560 NEQAELKAQIDAAAE
+560 SEQAELKALIDEA
-575 TQKLYETY
+575 LSSPIYVSY
-583 KNGNLIGN
+583 KNANLIGS

-596 TSFTT
+596 TSFTA
-601 FAPVYAKAN
+601 FSKAGEVYAK
-610 EINTKGETAT
+610 GEAAT
-620 SAEITSARLALLNA
+620 SAEIASARFALLNA
-634 CSTFAFSLNKP
+634 RNAAVVLNKP

-671 TANANRAAYLVG
+671 TAKPNRAAYLVG
-683 KEGEN
+683 KDGEN

-721 ITNGTS
+721 ITAGTN
-727 IQFSEA
+727 IEFSEA
-733 ENRAAG
+733 KNGAAG

-753 KVSDSNYFTDAGG
+753 QVSGSNYFTDAAN
-766 SAPNDGYNFQMEYVE
+766 SAPSDGYNFQMEYVE
-781 SLPLS
+781 SLPVS
-786 VGAAG
+786 VGATG

-803 PTGVEVYTAAF
+803 PAGVEVYTAAF
-814 EDGKA
+814 EGGKA

-838 AQGTYNFKITTTE
+838 AKGTYNFNITTTE
-851 NVAPSALNGVPNT
+851 NVATSALSGVPNT

-928 SADKTPIYDLS
+928 SADKAPIYDLS

>member
-1 MRIIFFIN
+1 
-9 ILLYKQKTIS
+9 
-19 NRMKKFTSLILMLML
+19 MKKFTSLILMLML

-49 DQLNSNHAYYL
+49 DQLNNNHAYYL
-60 KCARGYAYSAANHGQ
+60 RCARGYAYSAANHGQ
-75 LVASAK
+75 LVASDK
-81 DATPNGD
+81 DAKPNGD

-114 NGDNVGFS
+114 NDKYVGFS
-122 VNKLENVTFEK
+122 VDKLENVTFEK
-133 GADATYPWTIFINSE
+133 GTNATFPWTIFINSG
-148 GNKKRFNN
+148 GNKKRFNH
-156 NGKNDLLVNYDK
+156 NDKGDILVNWEDVD
-168 EADAGNQW
+168 EGNQW

-181 GETEIT
+181 GETNYEFRKT
-187 ELPKIVTDI
+187 QIVEDI

-201 SKKYVLTTIRGALY
+201 SKKYILTTIRGALY
-215 GNGNGK
+215 GNENG
-221 EMSVSGTNPFV
+221 MGVVSGDFV
-232 NDNYCFTPCKDNDGK
+232 SDDCFFTPYWDSDGK
-247 YYLYN
+247 CYLYN
-252 VGGNSFVRKSDNT
+252 ASGNSFVRKSDNT

-276 ITFGV
+276 ITFGA
-281 ATGNASY
+281 ATGNANY

-297 FINHSQTWVCTDYQT
+297 FINHSSGYLYTNYQT
-312 QDNGNCWM
+312 QDDGNCWM
-320 IIEVGTADETAVGNR
+320 IIEVGAADETAVGNR

-356 SNADYTGNDALQ
+356 SNVDYAGNAALQ
-368 SAINSNVYESTDSYA
+368 SAVTSNAYENTDNYA

-393 NAIIAY
+393 NAVIAY

-412 GLPGTDYNDKTDNNA
+412 GLPGTGYNDKTDNNA
-427 YRYKWNSET
+427 YRYQWKSET

-450 LETNKKGARNGHQ
+450 LETNTKAGNNGHQ

-473 DASGKEVSLSAE
+473 DASGHEVSLSAE

-491 QESTEG
+491 QESREG
-497 LLKNI
+497 SLENI

-514 WSADTYEDHF
+514 WSANTYEDHF

-530 EEMFQLK
+530 EEMSQLK
-537 LSFDSRNGN
+537 LSFDSRNRN
-546 NVPTLVVLSGVTTA
+546 NIPTLVVLSGVTTA
-560 NEQAELKAQIDAAAE
+560 SEQAELKAQIDAAAE

-583 KNGNLIGN
+583 KKGNLIGN

-596 TSFTT
+596 TSFTA
-601 FAPVYAKAN
+601 FATAYDKAGEVYAK
-610 EINTKGETAT
+610 GEAAT
-620 SAEITSARLALLNA
+620 SAEITSTRSELLKA
-634 CSTFAFSLNKP
+634 CSTFALSLNKP

-665 LSSETS
+665 LSSEAS

-683 KEGEN
+683 KDGEN

-703 YETGYYLENI
+703 YETGCYLENI

-721 ITNGTS
+721 ITTGTS

-733 ENRAAG
+733 ENHAAG
-739 CYNVKFNGNRFLYT
+739 CYNVKFNGNRFLHT
-753 KVSDSNYFTDAGG
+753 QVSGSNYYTDAGN
-766 SAPNDGYNFQMEYVE
+766 SAPNDGFNFQMEYVE

-791 YATLIAPVALEI
+791 YATLIVPVALKI
-803 PTGVEVYTAAF
+803 PADVEVYTAAF

-838 AQGTYNFKITTTE
+838 AQGTYNFNITTTE
-851 NVAPSALNGVPNT
+851 NVATSALSGVPNT
-864 ANVASES
+864 ANVPSES

-928 SADKTPIYDLS
+928 SADKAPIYDLS

>member
-1 MRIIFFIN
+1 
-9 ILLYKQKTIS
+9 
-19 NRMKKFTSLILMLML
+19 MKKFTSLILMLML

-44 FITSL
+44 LITAL
-49 DQLNSNHAYYL
+49 DQLSNHHAYYL
-60 KCARGYAYSAANHGQ
+60 KCARGYAYSAPNHGQ

-114 NGDNVGFS
+114 NGINVGFS
-122 VNKLENVTFEK
+122 VDKLENVTFEK
-133 GADATYPWTIFINSE
+133 GANATYPWTIFINSG
-148 GNKKRFNN
+148 GNKNRFNHN
-156 NGKNDLLVNYDK
+156 NQGGLAVNWEEVD
-168 EADAGNQW
+168 EGNQW

-201 SKKYVLTTIRGALY
+201 SKKYVLTTIRGFLY

-221 EMSVSGTNPFV
+221 GMSVSGTNPFV

-288 PHTISVDGK
+288 PHTISIDGK

-312 QDNGNCWM
+312 QDNGNRWM

-412 GLPGTDYNDKTDNNA
+412 GLPGTGYNDKTDNNA
-427 YRYKWNSET
+427 YLYKWNSET

-450 LETNKKGARNGHQ
+450 LETNTKGARNGHQ

-497 LLKNI
+497 PLKNI

-530 EEMFQLK
+530 EEMSQLK

-601 FAPVYAKAN
+601 FAPAYAKAN

-634 CSTFAFSLNKP
+634 CNTFAFTLNKP
-645 ANGTFIRIH
+645 TNGTFIRIH
-654 SSAASQAAMPY
+654 SSAASQVAMPY

-671 TANANRAAYLVG
+671 TVNANRAAYLVG
-683 KEGEN
+683 KDGEN
-688 EAKTIFFYNGNKLLA
+688 EAKTIFFYNDNKLLA

-721 ITNGTS
+721 ITTGTS

-753 KVSDSNYFTDAGG
+753 QVSGSNYFTDAGG

-803 PTGVEVYTAAF
+803 PAGVEVYTAAF

-851 NVAPSALNGVPNT
+851 NVATSALNGVPNT

-891 NRTIHGFRAFYT
+891 NRTIHGFRAYYT

-928 SADKTPIYDLS
+928 SADKAPIYDLS

>member
-1 MRIIFFIN
+1 
-9 ILLYKQKTIS
+9 
-19 NRMKKFTSLILMLML
+19 MKKFTSLILMLML

-44 FITSL
+44 LITSL
-49 DQLNSNHAYYL
+49 DQLSNHHAYYL

-81 DATPNGD
+81 DAKPNGD

-122 VNKLENVTFEK
+122 VNKLENVTFEQ
-133 GADATYPWTIFINSE
+133 GADATYPWTIFINSG
-148 GNKKRFNN
+148 GNKKRFNHN
-156 NGKNDLLVNYDK
+156 NQGGLAVNY
-168 EADAGNQW
+168 ETVDAGNQW

-181 GETEIT
+181 GETGIT

-201 SKKYVLTTIRGALY
+201 SKKYILTTIRGALY
-215 GNGNGK
+215 GNGNGN
-221 EMSVSGTNPFV
+221 EMKVSGTNPFV

-312 QDNGNCWM
+312 QDDGNRWM
-320 IIEVGTADETAVGNR
+320 IIEVGAADETAVGNR

-346 VKSIANTCLQ
+346 VKSIANTCMQ
-356 SNADYTGNDALQ
+356 SNADYEGNAALQ
-368 SAINSNVYESTDSYA
+368 SAVTSIVYESTDCYA
-383 QVLVKKDALK
+383 QVLAKIENLKKAVV
-393 NAIIAY
+393 AY
-399 NVDAPAKTLSDLD
+399 NVKAPVKYLSDLD
-412 GLPGTDYNDKTDNNA
+412 GLPGTGYNDETDVDKNGNKA

-450 LETNKKGARNGHQ
+450 LETNTKGARNGHQ
-463 FFSIGEFRVL
+463 FFSICEFRVL

-491 QESTEG
+491 QESKEG
-497 LLKNI
+497 SLENI

-514 WSADTYEDHF
+514 WSANTYEDHF

-530 EEMFQLK
+530 EEMSQLK

-546 NVPTLVVLSGVTTA
+546 NVPTLVVLSNVTTA

-583 KNGNLIGN
+583 KNGNLIGD

-601 FAPVYAKAN
+601 FAPAYAKAN

-671 TANANRAAYLVG
+671 TAKPNRAAYLVG
-683 KEGEN
+683 KDGEN

-721 ITNGTS
+721 ITTGTS

-733 ENRAAG
+733 ANRAAG

-753 KVSDSNYFTDAGG
+753 QVSGSNYFTDAANLA
-766 SAPNDGYNFQMEYVE
+766 SSDGYNFQMEYVE

-803 PTGVEVYTAAF
+803 PAGVEVYTVAF

-838 AQGTYNFKITTTE
+838 AQGTYNFNITTTE
-851 NVAPSALNGVPNT
+851 NVATSALSGVPNT
-864 ANVASES
+864 KNVASES

-928 SADKTPIYDLS
+928 SADKAPIYDLS

>member
-1 MRIIFFIN
+1 
-9 ILLYKQKTIS
+9 
-19 NRMKKFTSLILMLML
+19 MKKFTSLILMLML

-44 FITSL
+44 LITSL
-49 DQLNSNHAYYL
+49 DQLRNYHAYYL

-75 LVASAK
+75 LVASDK
-81 DATPNGD
+81 NETPNGD

-114 NGDNVGFS
+114 NDKYVGFS
-122 VNKLENVTFEK
+122 IDKLENVTFEK
-133 GADATYPWTIFINSE
+133 GADATYPWTIFINSG
-148 GNKKRFNN
+148 GNKNRFNH
-156 NGKNDLLVNYDK
+156 NGQRGLLVNYETVD
-168 EADAGNQW
+168 EGNQW

-181 GETEIT
+181 GETGIT

-215 GNGNGK
+215 GNGNGNG
-221 EMSVSGTNPFV
+221 MSVSGTNPFV
-232 NDNYCFTPCKDNDGK
+232 NDNYCFTPYKDNDGK
-247 YYLYN
+247 CYLYN

-281 ATGNASY
+281 ATGSANY

-297 FINHSQTWVCTDYQT
+297 FINHSSGWVNTNYQT
-312 QDNGNCWM
+312 PDDGNRWM
-320 IIEVGTADETAVGNR
+320 IVEVGAADETAVSKCYDE
-335 FVEAKTALLNH
+335 VLLNDIRD
-346 VKSIANTCLQ
+346 IANTCLQ
-356 SNADYTGNDALQ
+356 NNADYEGNANLQ
-368 SAINSNVYESTDSYA
+368 SAIDLNVYESTDDHA
-383 QVLVKKDALK
+383 QRLAKMDALK
-393 NAIIAY
+393 EAIIAY
-399 NVDAPAKTLSDLD
+399 NVKAPVKYLSSFE
-412 GLPGTDYNDKTDNNA
+412 GLPGTGYNDETDNNA
-427 YRYKWNSET
+427 HRYQWNSET

-450 LETNKKGARNGHQ
+450 LETNTKGASNGHQ
-463 FFSIGEFRVL
+463 FFTFGEFRVL
-473 DASGKEVSLSAE
+473 DASGHEVSLSAE

-497 LLKNI
+497 SLENI

-514 WSADTYEDHF
+514 WSADTYEDHY

-530 EEMFQLK
+530 EEMSQLK
-537 LSFDSRNGN
+537 LSFDSRNGK

-560 NEQAELKAQIDAAAE
+560 SEQAELKALIDEA
-575 TQKLYETY
+575 LSSPIYVSY
-583 KNGNLIGN
+583 KNANLIGS

-596 TSFTT
+596 TSFTA
-601 FAPVYAKAN
+601 FSKAGEVYAK
-610 EINTKGETAT
+610 GEAAT
-620 SAEITSARLALLNA
+620 SAEIASARFALLNA
-634 CSTFAFSLNKP
+634 RNAAVVLNKP

-671 TANANRAAYLVG
+671 TAKPNRAAYLVG
-683 KEGEN
+683 KDGEN
-688 EAKTIFFYNGNKLLA
+688 EAKTIFFYNDNKLLA

-721 ITNGTS
+721 ITTGTS

-733 ENRAAG
+733 ANRAAG

-753 KVSDSNYFTDAGG
+753 QVSGSNYFTDAAN
-766 SAPNDGYNFQMEYVE
+766 SASSDGYNFQMEYVE

-803 PTGVEVYTAAF
+803 PAGVEVYTVAF

-838 AQGTYNFKITTTE
+838 AQGTYNFNITTTE
-851 NVAPSALNGVPNT
+851 NVATSALSGVPNT
-864 ANVASES
+864 KNVASES

-928 SADKTPIYDLS
+928 SADKAPIYDLS

>member
-1 MRIIFFIN
+1 
-9 ILLYKQKTIS
+9 
-19 NRMKKFTSLILMLML
+19 MKKITSLILMLML

-44 FITSL
+44 LITSL
-49 DQLNSNHAYYL
+49 DQLSNHHAYYL

-81 DATPNGD
+81 DATPNDD

-122 VNKLENVTFEK
+122 IDKLENVTFEQ
-133 GADATYPWTIFINSE
+133 GADATYPWTIFINSG
-148 GNKKRFNN
+148 GNRKRFNHN
-156 NGKNDLLVNYDK
+156 NQGGLAVNY
-168 EADAGNQW
+168 EEVDAGNQW

-181 GETEIT
+181 GETNYEFRKT
-187 ELPKIVTDI
+187 QIVEDI

-201 SKKYVLTTIRGALY
+201 SKKYILTTIRGALY
-215 GNGNGK
+215 GNENG
-221 EMSVSGTNPFV
+221 MGVVSGDFV
-232 NDNYCFTPCKDNDGK
+232 SDDCFFTPYWDFDGK
-247 YYLYN
+247 CYLYN
-252 VGGNSFVRKSDNT
+252 ASGNSFVRKSGNT

-312 QDNGNCWM
+312 QDDGNRWM
-320 IIEVGTADETAVGNR
+320 IIEVGAADETAVGNR
-335 FVEAKTALLNH
+335 FVEAKTALLSH

-356 SNADYTGNDALQ
+356 SNVDYAGNATLQ
-368 SAINSNVYESTDSYA
+368 SAVTSNAYESTDSYA

-393 NAIIAY
+393 NAVIAY

-412 GLPGTDYNDKTDNNA
+412 GLPGTGYNDETDNKA

-450 LETNKKGARNGHQ
+450 LETNTKKAQNGHQ

-473 DASGKEVSLSAE
+473 DASGNEVSLSAE

-497 LLKNI
+497 PLKNI

-514 WSADTYEDHF
+514 WSANTYEDHF

-530 EEMFQLK
+530 EEMSQLK

-560 NEQAELKAQIDAAAE
+560 NEQAELKALIDEA
-575 TQKLYETY
+575 LSSPIYVSY
-583 KNGNLIGN
+583 KNANLIGN

-596 TSFTT
+596 TSFTA
-601 FAPVYAKAN
+601 FAKAGEVYAK
-610 EINTKGETAT
+610 GEAAT
-620 SAEITSARLALLNA
+620 SAEIASARFALLNA
-634 CSTFAFSLNKP
+634 RNAAVVLNKP

-671 TANANRAAYLVG
+671 TVNANRAAYLVG
-683 KEGEN
+683 KDGEN

-713 SNFAGYKG
+713 SDFAGYKD
-721 ITNGTS
+721 ITTGTS

-733 ENRAAG
+733 ANSAAG
-739 CYNVKFNGNRFLYT
+739 CYNVKFNGKRFLYT
-753 KVSDSNYFTDAGG
+753 QVSGSNYYTDAGG
-766 SAPNDGYNFQMEYVE
+766 SAPNDGFNFQMEYVE

-803 PTGVEVYTAAF
+803 PAGVEVYTATF
-814 EDGKA
+814 EGGKA

-838 AQGTYNFKITTTE
+838 AQGTYNFNITTTE
-851 NVAPSALNGVPNT
+851 NVATSALNGVPNT

-928 SADKTPIYDLS
+928 SADKAPIYDLS

>member
-1 MRIIFFIN
+1 
-9 ILLYKQKTIS
+9 
-19 NRMKKFTSLILMLML
+19 MKKFTSLILMLML

-44 FITSL
+44 LITSL
-49 DQLNSNHAYYL
+49 DKLSNHHAYYL
-60 KCARGYAYSAANHGQ
+60 RCARGYAYSAANHGQ
-75 LVASAK
+75 LVASDK
-81 DATPNGD
+81 NETPNGD

-122 VNKLENVTFEK
+122 VDKLENVTFEK
-133 GADATYPWTIFINSE
+133 GADATYPWTIFINSG
-148 GNKKRFNN
+148 GNKNRFNN
-156 NGKNDLLVNYDK
+156 NGQNDLLVNYDK

-181 GETEIT
+181 GETGIT

-201 SKKYVLTTIRGALY
+201 SKKYILTTIRGALY
-215 GNGNGK
+215 GNGNGN
-221 EMSVSGTNPFV
+221 EMKVSGTNPFV
-232 NDNYCFTPCKDNDGK
+232 NDNYCFTPYKDNDGK

-252 VGGNSFVRKSDNT
+252 VGGNSFLRKSDNT

-276 ITFGV
+276 ITFGA
-281 ATGNASY
+281 ATGKVDDIANY

-297 FINHSQTWVCTDYQT
+297 FINHSSGWVNTNYQT
-312 QDNGNCWM
+312 QDAGNRWM
-320 IIEVGTADETAVGNR
+320 IVEVGNADETAVGNR
-335 FVEAKTALLNH
+335 FVEAKTALLNRA
-346 VKSIANTCLQ
+346 KSIANTCMQ
-356 SNADYTGNDALQ
+356 NNADYEGNAALQ
-368 SAINSNVYESTDSYA
+368 SAVTSIVYESTDCYA
-383 QVLVKKDALK
+383 QVLAKIENLKKAVV
-393 NAIIAY
+393 AY
-399 NVDAPAKTLSDLD
+399 NVKAPVKYLSDLD
-412 GLPGTDYNDKTDNNA
+412 GLPGTGYNDETDVDKNGNKA
-427 YRYKWNSET
+427 YRYKWKSET

-450 LETNKKGARNGHQ
+450 LETNTKGASNGHQ

-473 DASGKEVSLSAE
+473 DASGNEVSLSAE

-497 LLKNI
+497 ALSNI

-514 WSADTYEDHF
+514 WSAKTYEDHF

-530 EEMFQLK
+530 EEMSELK
-537 LSFDSRNGN
+537 LSFDSRIGN
-546 NVPTLVVLSGVTTA
+546 NVPTLVVLTSVTTA
-560 NEQAELKAQIDAAAE
+560 NEQAELKALIDEA
-575 TQKLYETY
+575 LSSPIYVSY

-596 TSFTT
+596 TSFTAFT
-601 FAPVYAKAN
+601 KAGEVYAK
-610 EINTKGETAT
+610 GEAAT
-620 SAEITSARLALLNA
+620 SAEIVSARFALLNA
-634 CSTFAFSLNKP
+634 RNAAIVLNKP
-645 ANGTFIRIH
+645 TNGTFIRIY

-671 TANANRAAYLVG
+671 TAKANRAAYLVG

-703 YETGYYLENI
+703 YETGYFLENI

-721 ITNGTS
+721 ITTGTS

-733 ENRAAG
+733 ANRAAG
-739 CYNVKFNGNRFLYT
+739 CYNVKFNGNRFLHT
-753 KVSDSNYFTDAGG
+753 NVSGSNYYTDADG
-766 SAPNDGYNFQMEYVE
+766 SAPNDGFNFQMEYVK

-803 PTGVEVYTAAF
+803 PAGVEVYTAAF
-814 EDGKA
+814 EEGKA

-838 AQGTYNFKITTTE
+838 AQGTYNFNITTTE
-851 NVAPSALNGVPNT
+851 NVATSALSGVPNT

-891 NRTIHGFRAFYT
+891 NRTIHGFRAYYT

-928 SADKTPIYDLS
+928 SADKAPIYDLS

-949 VYIQNGRKIFV
+949 VYIQNGRKFFV

>member
-1 MRIIFFIN
+1 
-9 ILLYKQKTIS
+9 
-19 NRMKKFTSLILMLML
+19 MKKFTSLILMLML

-44 FITSL
+44 LITSL
-49 DQLNSNHAYYL
+49 DQLSNHHAYYL

-81 DATPNGD
+81 DAKPNGD

-122 VNKLENVTFEK
+122 IDKLENVTFEQ
-133 GADATYPWTIFINSE
+133 GADATYPWTIFINSG
-148 GNKKRFNN
+148 GNKKRFNHN
-156 NGKNDLLVNYDK
+156 NQGGLAVNY
-168 EADAGNQW
+168 ETVDAGNQW

-181 GETEIT
+181 GETNYEFRKT
-187 ELPKIVTDI
+187 QIVEDI

-201 SKKYVLTTIRGALY
+201 SKKYILTTIRGALY
-215 GNGNGK
+215 GNENG
-221 EMSVSGTNPFV
+221 MGVVRGDFVSDDCF
-232 NDNYCFTPCKDNDGK
+232 FTPYWDFDGK
-247 YYLYN
+247 CYLYN
-252 VGGNSFVRKSDNT
+252 ASGNSFVRKSDNT

-276 ITFGV
+276 ITFG
-281 ATGNASY
+281 ATGNANY

-312 QDNGNCWM
+312 QDDGNRWM
-320 IIEVGTADETAVGNR
+320 IIEVGAADETAVGNR
-335 FVEAKTALLNH
+335 FVEAKTALLSH

-356 SNADYTGNDALQ
+356 SNVDYTGNATLQ
-368 SAINSNVYESTDSYA
+368 SAVTSNAYESTDSYA

-393 NAIIAY
+393 NAVIAY

-412 GLPGTDYNDKTDNNA
+412 GLPGAGYNDETDNKA

-450 LETNKKGARNGHQ
+450 LETNTKKARNGHQ

-473 DASGKEVSLSAE
+473 DASGKEVSLNAE

-497 LLKNI
+497 SLENI

-530 EEMFQLK
+530 EEMSQLK

-560 NEQAELKAQIDAAAE
+560 NEQAELKALIDEA
-575 TQKLYETY
+575 LSSPIYVSY
-583 KNGNLIGN
+583 KNANLIGS

-596 TSFTT
+596 TSFTAFT
-601 FAPVYAKAN
+601 KAGEVYAK
-610 EINTKGETAT
+610 GEAAT
-620 SAEITSARLALLNA
+620 SAEIVSARFALLNA
-634 CSTFAFSLNKP
+634 RNAAVVLNKP
-645 ANGTFIRIH
+645 ANGTFIRIY

-665 LSSETS
+665 LSSEAS
-671 TANANRAAYLVG
+671 TVDANRAAYLVG

-733 ENRAAG
+733 ANSAAG
-739 CYNVKFNGNRFLYT
+739 CYNVKFNDNRFLYT
-753 KVSDSNYFTDAGG
+753 KASGSNYYTDAGG
-766 SAPNDGYNFQMEYVE
+766 SAPNDGFNFQMEYVK

-803 PTGVEVYTAAF
+803 PAGVEVYTAAF

-838 AQGTYNFKITTTE
+838 AQGTYNFNITTTE
-851 NVAPSALNGVPNT
+851 NVVTSALSGMPNT

-871 AAFILANGKHGVG
+871 AAFILANGKHGIG

-928 SADKTPIYDLS
+928 SADKAPIYDLS

>member
-1 MRIIFFIN
+1 
-9 ILLYKQKTIS
+9 
-19 NRMKKFTSLILMLML
+19 MKKFTSLILMLML

-60 KCARGYAYSAANHGQ
+60 RCARGYAYSAANHGQ

-133 GADATYPWTIFINSE
+133 GADATYPWTIFINSG
-148 GNKKRFNN
+148 GNKKRFNHN
-156 NGKNDLLVNYDK
+156 NQGGLAVNY
-168 EADAGNQW
+168 ETVDAGNQW

-181 GETEIT
+181 GETNYEFRKT
-187 ELPKIVTDI
+187 QIVEDI

-201 SKKYVLTTIRGALY
+201 SKKYILTTIRGALY
-215 GNGNGK
+215 GNENG
-221 EMSVSGTNPFV
+221 MGVVRGDFVSDDCF
-232 NDNYCFTPCKDNDGK
+232 FTPYWDFDGK
-247 YYLYN
+247 CYLYN
-252 VGGNSFVRKSDNT
+252 ASGNSFVRKSDNT

-276 ITFGV
+276 ITFG
-281 ATGNASY
+281 ATGNANY

-312 QDNGNCWM
+312 QDDGNRWM
-320 IIEVGTADETAVGNR
+320 IVEVGTADETAVGNR

-368 SAINSNVYESTDSYA
+368 SAINSNVYENTDSYA
-383 QVLVKKDALK
+383 LVLVKKDALK
-393 NAIIAY
+393 NAVIAY
-399 NVDAPAKTLSDLD
+399 NVDAPAKTLSDFD
-412 GLPGTDYNDKTDNNA
+412 GLPGTGYNDKTDNNA
-427 YRYKWNSET
+427 YRYIWNSET

-450 LETNKKGARNGHQ
+450 LETNTKKARNGHQ

-497 LLKNI
+497 PLKNI

-530 EEMFQLK
+530 EEMSQLK

-560 NEQAELKAQIDAAAE
+560 SEQAELKALIDEA
-575 TQKLYETY
+575 LSSSIYVSY
-583 KNGNLIGN
+583 KNANLIGS

-596 TSFTT
+596 TSFTA
-601 FAPVYAKAN
+601 FAKAGEVYAK
-610 EINTKGETAT
+610 GEAAT
-620 SAEITSARLALLNA
+620 SAEIASARFALLNA
-634 CSTFAFSLNKP
+634 RNAAVVLNKP
-645 ANGTFIRIH
+645 ANGTFIRIY

-671 TANANRAAYLVG
+671 TAKANRAAYLVG
-683 KEGEN
+683 KDGEN

-703 YETGYYLENI
+703 YETGYYLENND
-713 SNFAGYKG
+713 NFAGYKG

-733 ENRAAG
+733 ANSAAG
-739 CYNVKFNGNRFLYT
+739 CYNVKFNGNRFLHT
-753 KVSDSNYFTDAGG
+753 NVSGSNYYTDAGG
-766 SAPNDGYNFQMEYVE
+766 SAPNDGFNFQMEYVE

-803 PTGVEVYTAAF
+803 PAGVEVYTAAF

-838 AQGTYNFKITTTE
+838 AQGTYNFNITTTE
-851 NVAPSALNGVPNT
+851 NVATSALSGVPNT

-928 SADKTPIYDLS
+928 SADKAPIYDLS

>member
-1 MRIIFFIN
+1 MYTN
-9 ILLYKQKTIS
+9 YQEQDDG
-19 NRMKKFTSLILMLML
+19 NR
-34 VFSGSISAQT
+34 
-44 FITSL
+44 
-49 DQLNSNHAYYL
+49 
-60 KCARGYAYSAANHGQ
+60 
-75 LVASAK
+75 
-81 DATPNGD
+81 
-88 DYKFV
+88 
-93 IYKDADN
+93 
-100 YYLYNLGAGFFCKK
+100 
-114 NGDNVGFS
+114 
-122 VNKLENVTFEK
+122 
-133 GADATYPWTIFINSE
+133 
-148 GNKKRFNN
+148 
-156 NGKNDLLVNYDK
+156 
-168 EADAGNQW
+168 
-176 QIIDA
+176 
-181 GETEIT
+181 
-187 ELPKIVTDI
+187 
-196 ATLSS
+196 
-201 SKKYVLTTIRGALY
+201 
-215 GNGNGK
+215 
-221 EMSVSGTNPFV
+221 
-232 NDNYCFTPCKDNDGK
+232 
-247 YYLYN
+247 
-252 VGGNSFVRKSDNT
+252 
-265 AKLELGLEQAE
+265 
-276 ITFGV
+276 
-281 ATGNASY
+281 
-288 PHTISVDGK
+288 
-297 FINHSQTWVCTDYQT
+297 
-312 QDNGNCWM
+312 WM
-320 IIEVGTADETAVGNR
+320 IVEAGTADETAVGNR

-356 SNADYTGNDALQ
+356 SNVDYTGNATLQ
-368 SAINSNVYESTDSYA
+368 SAVTSNAYESTDSYA

-393 NAIIAY
+393 NAVIAY
-399 NVDAPAKTLSDLD
+399 NVDAPAKTLSGLD
-412 GLPGTDYNDKTDNNA
+412 GLPGTAYNDETDKNA
-427 YRYKWNSET
+427 KRYKWNSET

-450 LETNKKGARNGHQ
+450 LETNTKGASNGHQ
-463 FFSIGEFRVL
+463 FFTFGEFRVL
-473 DASGKEVSLSAE
+473 DASGHEVSLGAE

-497 LLKNI
+497 MLENI

-530 EEMFQLK
+530 EEMSQLK
-537 LSFDSRNGN
+537 LSFDSRNSN
-546 NVPTLVVLSGVTTA
+546 NVPTLVVLSNVTTA

-575 TQKLYETY
+575 TQTLYATY

-601 FAPVYAKAN
+601 FAPAYAKADEVYAK
-610 EINTKGETAT
+610 GEAAT
-620 SAEITSARLALLNA
+620 SAEITSARSELLKA

-671 TANANRAAYLVG
+671 MAKPNRAAYLVG
-683 KEGEN
+683 KDGEN

-721 ITNGTS
+721 ITTGTS

-753 KVSDSNYFTDAGG
+753 QVSGSNYYTDAGG
-766 SAPNDGYNFQMEYVE
+766 SASNDGYNFQMEYVE

-791 YATLIAPVALEI
+791 YATLIAPVALKI
-803 PTGVEVYTAAF
+803 PADVEVYTAAF
-814 EDGKA
+814 EGGKA

-851 NVAPSALNGVPNT
+851 NVATSALSGVPNT
-864 ANVASES
+864 ANVANES

-928 SADKTPIYDLS
+928 SADKAPIYDLS

>member
-1 MRIIFFIN
+1 
-9 ILLYKQKTIS
+9 
-19 NRMKKFTSLILMLML
+19 MKKFTSLILMLML

-44 FITSL
+44 LITAL
-49 DQLNSNHAYYL
+49 DQLSNHHAYYL
-60 KCARGYAYSAANHGQ
+60 KCARGYAYSAPNHGQ

-114 NGDNVGFS
+114 NGKNVGFS
-122 VNKLENVTFEK
+122 VDKLENVTFEK
-133 GADATYPWTIFINSE
+133 GANATYPWTIFINSG
-148 GNKKRFNN
+148 GNKNRFNHN
-156 NGKNDLLVNYDK
+156 NQGGLAVNWEEVD
-168 EADAGNQW
+168 EGNQW

-201 SKKYVLTTIRGALY
+201 SKKYVLTTIRGFLY

-221 EMSVSGTNPFV
+221 GMSVSGTNPFV

-288 PHTISVDGK
+288 PHTISIDGK

-312 QDNGNCWM
+312 QDNGNRWM

-383 QVLVKKDALK
+383 QVLVKKDTLK

-412 GLPGTDYNDKTDNNA
+412 GLPGTGYNDKTDNNA
-427 YRYKWNSET
+427 YRYIWNSET

-450 LETNKKGARNGHQ
+450 LETNTKGARNGHQ

-473 DASGKEVSLSAE
+473 DASDKEVSLSAE

-497 LLKNI
+497 PLKNI

-530 EEMFQLK
+530 KEMSQLK

-575 TQKLYETY
+575 TQKLYESY

-601 FAPVYAKAN
+601 FAPAYAKAN

-634 CSTFAFSLNKP
+634 CNTFAFTLNKP
-645 ANGTFIRIH
+645 TNGTFIRIH

-671 TANANRAAYLVG
+671 TVNANRAAYLVG
-683 KEGEN
+683 KDGEN
-688 EAKTIFFYNGNKLLA
+688 EAKTIFFYNDNKLLA

-721 ITNGTS
+721 ITTGTS

-753 KVSDSNYFTDAGG
+753 QVSGSNYFTDAAG

-803 PTGVEVYTAAF
+803 PAGVEVYTAAF

-851 NVAPSALNGVPNT
+851 NVATSALNGVPNT

-891 NRTIHGFRAFYT
+891 NRTIHGFRAYYT

-928 SADKTPIYDLS
+928 SADKAPIYDLS

>member
-1 MRIIFFIN
+1 
-9 ILLYKQKTIS
+9 
-19 NRMKKFTSLILMLML
+19 MKKFTSLILMLML

-44 FITSL
+44 LITSL
-49 DQLNSNHAYYL
+49 DQLSNDHAYYL

-122 VNKLENVTFEK
+122 VDKLENVTFEK
-133 GADATYPWTIFINSE
+133 GANATFPWTIFINSG
-148 GNKKRFNN
+148 GNKKRFNHNN
-156 NGKNDLLVNYDK
+156 NGGILVNWEDV
-168 EADAGNQW
+168 DAGNQW

-181 GETEIT
+181 GETGIT

-201 SKKYVLTTIRGALY
+201 SKKYILTTIRGALY
-215 GNGNGK
+215 GNGNGNG
-221 EMSVSGTNPFV
+221 MLVSGTNPFV

-281 ATGNASY
+281 ATGSANY

-297 FINHSQTWVCTDYQT
+297 FINHSSGWVNTNYQE
-312 QDNGNCWM
+312 QDDGNRWM
-320 IIEVGTADETAVGNR
+320 IVEAGTADETAVGNR
-335 FVEAKTALLNH
+335 FVEAKTALLNRA
-346 VKSIANTCLQ
+346 KSIANTCMQ
-356 SNADYTGNDALQ
+356 NNADYEGNAALQ
-368 SAINSNVYESTDSYA
+368 SAVTSIVYESTDCYA
-383 QVLVKKDALK
+383 QVLAKIENLKKAVV
-393 NAIIAY
+393 AY
-399 NVDAPAKTLSDLD
+399 NVKAPVKYLSDLD
-412 GLPGTDYNDKTDNNA
+412 GLPGTGYNDETDVDKNGNKA

-450 LETNKKGARNGHQ
+450 LETNTKGASNGHQ
-463 FFSIGEFRVL
+463 FFTFGEFRVL
-473 DASGKEVSLSAE
+473 DASGHEVLLSAE

-491 QESTEG
+491 QESKEG
-497 LLKNI
+497 PLENI

-514 WSADTYEDHF
+514 WSANTYEDHF

-530 EEMFQLK
+530 EEMSQLK

-546 NVPTLVVLSGVTTA
+546 NVPTLVVLSNVTTA

-583 KNGNLIGN
+583 KNGNLIGD

-601 FAPVYAKAN
+601 FAPAYAKAN

-671 TANANRAAYLVG
+671 TAKPNRAAYLVG
-683 KEGEN
+683 KDGEN

-733 ENRAAG
+733 ANSAAG

-753 KVSDSNYFTDAGG
+753 KVSGSNYYTDAGG
-766 SAPNDGYNFQMEYVE
+766 SAPYDGYNFQMEYVE

-803 PTGVEVYTAAF
+803 PAGVEVYTAAF
-814 EDGKA
+814 EEGKA

-838 AQGTYNFKITTTE
+838 AQGTYNFNITTTE
-851 NVAPSALNGVPNT
+851 NVVTSALSGMPNT

-921 GIEEIET
+921 GIEEVET
-928 SADKTPIYDLS
+928 SADKAPIYDLS